1 RMKGGKEPFFVKF
14 IKSSGSSEYFFKALE
29 SIKEFQPEEH
39 LQILEE
45 ETALNIKENDK
56 SLYICDPFGGVVFSH
71 LNKLGCRIVGP
82 QVVLYCMQS
91 QRCVPRAEYPV
102 YNMTMADVSVSCTS
116 LEKDVREEVHKYVQ
130 MMGGRVYRDL
140 NVSVTHLIAGEV
152 GSKKY
157 LVAAS
162 LKKPILLPSWV
173 KTLWDKSQQ
182 SMLRYTDVTMA
193 DYSCPVFL
201 GCTICVT
208 GLSSSERKEVQRLTS
223 AHGGQYTGQLKMNE
237 CTHLIV
243 QEPRGQKYECARKW
257 NVHCVSVRW
266 FSDSIERGY
275 CQDET
280 IYKIEAG
287 SRQSSVPSTSTP
299 TNYASKPDNNT
310 LSDVSHISNI
320 SLSGVNETAC
330 SSAMSTRLDPP
341 PDELE
346 KLDISSFQ
354 VPEDLLDGCR
364 IYLCGF
370 SGRKLDKMRR
380 LINCGGGVRF
390 NQLNE
395 DVTHVILGENNDE
408 LKHFLDKTAHR
419 PHVVT
424 AKWLLES
431 FRKGYLHPVE
441 QYIPLNYQLLEKPVV
456 EQPGMKSVLPRN
468 NNLLKKEAVTVKK
481 PQEAA
486 EDYFL
491 SQYVNNDS
499 TLGCLFFFPHSDE
512 AEKLTPGTFNDVT
525 HLTAQGQDPSSASDV
540 FLGESSALA
549 EGGLFVRKRFLLL
562 GFGEED
568 ESCLV
573 DIIKENAGQV
583 LPLQS
588 RTIADYAVVPLLG
601 CTVKQTV
608 GDVVTNT
615 WLIMCVEQQLLLDPQ
630 SNPLF
635 TPVPVMEAAAPLEG
649 CVLSFSQFTGVER
662 DSLVYLAGLLG
673 ARVQEFFVRKA
684 NAKKGMFASTHLVVR
699 EPDGSKYEAAK
710 KWNLPAVTVAWLLQ
724 SARTGKRADE
734 SKFLVENAE
743 AEDQE
748 SSITQLS
755 KTPATVKSP
764 DPEQP
769 TYLLEAG
776 KKTAVTPLD
785 INRFQSKAFQAVI
798 SHHIGRTTPS
808 AQGGL
813 PQKEPSLHL
822 DTPSKFLSK
831 DKLFK
836 PSFDVKDALAA
847 LETPGGPDKKT
858 RKLSTPLSEVIGR
871 NLKLALANSTRNVV
885 ALGASPQLA
894 TAQPDTE
901 EEPKPLADVV
911 IYVSKKLSK
920 KQSELN
926 AVAASLGAD
935 YRWCFDE
942 TVTHFIYKGGQNDSN
957 KEYKAVKERGI
968 HIVSEHWLLESA
980 QEYKRL
986 PESLF
991 PHTYNPKMSLDIS
1004 AVQDIRLTSSRKLP
1018 STGKPAEENEIIS
1031 VDEDDAEDDV
1041 TADQIKEEVITE
1053 EERTAAS
1060 ESKGVLTQALEM
1072 RENFQR
1078 QLQEIMSAT
1087 SLVKPQ
1093 GQRGSLS
1100 RSSCDGSPTTPD
1112 STRSVRNGRSRVLE
1126 ALRQSR
1132 QALADINTE
1141 PSQSEQIIWDDPTA
1155 REERARLVSNFQ
1167 WPNSPS
1173 QYTEQGQ
1180 SNASKNTDE
1189 SAFRRSLADAEIAAM
1204 APPEAG
1210 QGDLTEGP
1218 KNPVCRDPETPIKEH
1233 LTPTPQ
1239 APSIAFPLANPP
1251 VAPQP
1256 KDKAA
1261 TEDEEAD
1268 QEPEKHRKFQLSSLN
1283 PQERFDYCHLI
1294 EELGGTV
1301 LEKQCFDP
1309 SCTHIVVGHPL
1320 RNEKFLA
1327 SMAAGKWVLHR
1338 SYLEA
1343 CRGAG
1348 CFVQA
1353 QDYEW
1358 GSSSILNVL
1367 TGINVNQRKLALAA
1381 MRWRK
1386 KIHKGRQETGAVEG
1400 AFSGWKVILNV
1411 DQTKEAGFRRL
1422 LQSGG
1427 AKVFSGHSLSLF
1439 KEATHL
1445 FADFSKLKPEDSRVN
1460 VAEAAAQGVNC
1471 LKPEYIADYLIQ
1483 DPPPPME
1490 SYCLPEAGPYL
1501 QSNTEPGLS
1510 QKRKA
1515 PGETSG
1521 VKRSRIH

>member
-1 RMKGGKEPFFVKF
+1 MKGSKEPFLVKF
-14 IKSSGSSEYFFKALE
+14 IKSSENSEYFFKALE
-29 SIKEFQPEEH
+29 SIKEFQSEEH

-56 SLYICDPFGGVVFSH
+56 SLYICDPFRGVVFNH
-71 LNKLGCRIVGP
+71 LKKLGCRIVGP

-102 YNMTMADVSVSCTS
+102 YNMTMADVTVSCTS
-116 LEKDVREEVHKYVQ
+116 LEKDVREEIHKYVQ

-182 SMLRYTDVTMA
+182 SIMRYTDVNME
-193 DYSCPVFL
+193 DYTCPVFL

-208 GLSSSERKEVQRLTS
+208 GLSSSDRKEVQRLT
-223 AHGGQYTGQLKMNE
+223 AEHGGQYTGQLKMNE

-243 QEPRGQKYECARKW
+243 QEPKGQKYECAKKW
-257 NVHCVSVRW
+257 NVHCVSVQW
-266 FSDSIERGY
+266 FSDSIEKGF

-280 IYKIEAG
+280 IYKIEGG
-287 SRQSSVPSTSTP
+287 SKLNNAPSTSTP
-299 TNYASKPDNNT
+299 TNHASKPDNHT
-310 LSDVSHISNI
+310 LSDVSRISNI
-320 SLSGVNETAC
+320 TLSGVNETAC
-330 SSAMSTRLDPP
+330 SSAMGSRMDPL

-346 KLDISSFQ
+346 NLDISSFQ
-354 VPEDLLDGCR
+354 APEDLLDGCR

-390 NQLNE
+390 DQLNE
-395 DVTHVILGENNDE
+395 DVTHVILGENTDE
-408 LKHFLDKTAHR
+408 LNHFLDKTAHR

-424 AKWLLES
+424 PKWLLES
-431 FRKGYLHPVE
+431 FKKGYLHPVE
-441 QYIPLNYQLLEKPVV
+441 KYIPLNYQLLENPIL
-456 EQPGMKSVLPRN
+456 EQPGMKSILPKN
-468 NNLLKKEAVTVKK
+468 NSLLKKEAVNVTKHQK
-481 PQEAA
+481 AA
-486 EDYFL
+486 EDDFL
-491 SQYVNNDS
+491 SLYVNNDS
-499 TLGCLFFFPHSDE
+499 TLDE
-512 AEKLTPGTFNDVT
+512 VEKLTSRTFSDVT
-525 HLTAQGQDPSSASDV
+525 HLTVQGESQSSVSNNS
-540 FLGESSALA
+540 LRESSALV
-549 EGGLFVRKRFLLL
+549 EGGLFVRKRFLIL

-568 ESCLV
+568 ESCIV
-573 DIIKENAGQV
+573 DIIKENAGKI
-583 LPLQS
+583 LPPES

-601 CTVKQTV
+601 CTVKPTV

-615 WLIMCVEQQLLLDPQ
+615 WLITCVEQQLLLDPQ

-635 TPVPVMEAAAPLEG
+635 TPVPVMEGVTPLED
-649 CVLSFSQFTGVER
+649 CVLSFSQFTGAER

-699 EPDGSKYEAAK
+699 QPDGSKYEAAK

-743 AEDQE
+743 AEDKE

-755 KTPATVKSP
+755 KTATTVKSP
-764 DPEQP
+764 DSEQSA
-769 TYLLEAG
+769 YLLEAG

-798 SHHIGRTTPS
+798 SHHIGKKTTPLV
-808 AQGGL
+808 QREL

-847 LETPGGPDKKT
+847 LETPGGPDQKT
-858 RKLSTPLSEVIGR
+858 RKPSTPLSEVIGR
-871 NLKLALANSTRNVV
+871 NLKLALVNSTRHTA
-885 ALGASPQLA
+885 ALTASPQLT
-894 TAQPDTE
+894 TAQPEVE
-901 EEPKPLADVV
+901 EESKPLADVV

-942 TVTHFIYKGGQNDSN
+942 TVTHFIYKGGQNDNN
-957 KEYKAVKERGI
+957 KEYKSVKERGI

-980 QEYKRL
+980 REYKRL

-1004 AVQDIRLTSSRKLP
+1004 AVQDVRLSSSSKLP
-1018 STGKPAEENEIIS
+1018 STGKPAEENEIIP

-1041 TADQIKEEVITE
+1041 TTDQIKETVTTGE
-1053 EERTAAS
+1053 EQIVTS
-1060 ESKGVLTQALEM
+1060 ESKGGEFLTQALEM

-1100 RSSCDGSPTTPD
+1100 RNSFDGSPTTPD

-1180 SNASKNTDE
+1180 SNINKNTDE
-1189 SAFRRSLADAEIAAM
+1189 SAFKGPLAGAEIAGTAV
-1204 APPEAG
+1204 PESG
-1210 QGDLTEGP
+1210 DGDLTEGL
-1218 KNPVCRDPETPIKEH
+1218 KNPICRDPETPIKEH
-1233 LTPTPQ
+1233 LIPTPQ

-1256 KDKAA
+1256 KDKAV
-1261 TEDEEAD
+1261 TEDEKAD
-1268 QEPEKHRKFQLSSLN
+1268 EEPEKHRKFQLSSLN

-1294 EELGGTV
+1294 EELGGIV

-1353 QDYEW
+1353 
-1358 GSSSILNVL
+1358 
-1367 TGINVNQRKLALAA
+1367 
-1381 MRWRK
+1381 
-1386 KIHKGRQETGAVEG
+1386 
-1400 AFSGWKVILNV
+1400 
-1411 DQTKEAGFRRL
+1411 
-1422 LQSGG
+1422 
-1427 AKVFSGHSLSLF
+1427 
-1439 KEATHL
+1439 
-1445 FADFSKLKPEDSRVN
+1445 
-1460 VAEAAAQGVNC
+1460 
-1471 LKPEYIADYLIQ
+1471 
-1483 DPPPPME
+1483 
-1490 SYCLPEAGPYL
+1490 
-1501 QSNTEPGLS
+1501 
-1510 QKRKA
+1510 
-1515 PGETSG
+1515 
-1521 VKRSRIH
+1521 

>member
-1 RMKGGKEPFFVKF
+1 MRSSKEPFFVKF
-14 IKSSGSSEYFFKALE
+14 IKSSGSSEYFSKALE
-29 SIKEFQPEEH
+29 SIKEFQSEEH

-45 ETALNIKENDK
+45 ETVLNIKENDK
-56 SLYICDPFGGVVFSH
+56 SLYICDPFQGVGFSH
-71 LNKLGCRIVGP
+71 LKKLGCRIVGP

-102 YNMTMADVSVSCTS
+102 YNMTMADVTVSCTS

-130 MMGGRVYRDL
+130 MMGGCIYRDL
-140 NVSVTHLIAGEV
+140 NMSVTHLIAGEV

-162 LKKPILLPSWV
+162 LKKPVLLPSWV

-182 SMLRYTDVTMA
+182 RIMRYTDVNME
-193 DYSCPVFL
+193 DYACPVFL

-208 GLSSSERKEVQRLTS
+208 GLSSSDRKEVQRLT
-223 AHGGQYTGQLKMNE
+223 AEHGGQYTGQLKMNE

-243 QEPRGQKYECARKW
+243 QEPKGQKYECARKW
-257 NVHCVSVRW
+257 NVHCVSVQW
-266 FSDSIERGY
+266 FSDSIKKGF

-280 IYKIEAG
+280 MYRIEAG
-287 SRQSSVPSTSTP
+287 SKLHNAPSTSTP
-299 TNYASKPDNNT
+299 TNDTSKPHNHT

-320 SLSGVNETAC
+320 NLSGVNETAC
-330 SSAMSTRLDPP
+330 SSAMSSRLDPL

-346 KLDISSFQ
+346 NLDISSFQ
-354 VPEDLLDGCR
+354 APEDLLDGCR

-419 PHVVT
+419 PHIVT

-431 FRKGYLHPVE
+431 FGKGCLCPVE
-441 QYIPLNYQLLEKPVV
+441 HYIPLNYQLLENPIL
-456 EQPGMKSVLPRN
+456 EQPGMKSIFPKKTS
-468 NNLLKKEAVTVKK
+468 LLKKDAVNMVKHQK
-481 PQEAA
+481 AA
-486 EDYFL
+486 EDDFL
-491 SQYVNNDS
+491 SQYVNNYP
-499 TLGCLFFFPHSDE
+499 TLDE
-512 AEKLTPGTFNDVT
+512 VEKLTSRTFSDVT
-525 HLTAQGQDPSSASDV
+525 NLTAQGENQPSVCNGSLA
-540 FLGESSALA
+540 ESSALA
-549 EGGLFVRKRFLLL
+549 EGGLFFRKRFLLL
-562 GFGEED
+562 GFDEED
-568 ESCLV
+568 ESCIA
-573 DIIKENAGQV
+573 DIIKDNAGEV

-601 CTVKQTV
+601 CTVKATV

-615 WLIMCVEQQLLLDPQ
+615 WLITCVEQQVLLDIR

-635 TPVPVMEAAAPLEG
+635 TPVLVMEGATPLED
-649 CVLSFSQFTGVER
+649 CVLSFSQFIGAER
-662 DSLVYLAGLLG
+662 DSLVYLAGVLG

-684 NAKKGMFASTHLVVR
+684 SAKKGMFASTHLVVR
-699 EPDGSKYEAAK
+699 EPNGSKYEAAK
-710 KWNLPAVTVAWLLQ
+710 KWTLPAVTVAWLLQ

-743 AEDQE
+743 PEG
-748 SSITQLS
+748 SFITQLS

-764 DPEQP
+764 DSEP
-769 TYLLEAG
+769 THLLEAG
-776 KKTAVTPLD
+776 KKGAVTPLD

-798 SHHIGRTTPS
+798 SHHTGKTTPV
-808 AQGGL
+808 AQGGPL
-813 PQKEPSLHL
+813 QKEPSLHL

-836 PSFDVKDALAA
+836 PSFDVKDALEA
-847 LETPGGPDKKT
+847 LETPRGPEQKT

-871 NLKLALANSTRNVV
+871 NLKLALASSTTQAA
-885 ALGASPQLA
+885 ALSASPQLA
-894 TAQPDTE
+894 AAQPEVE
-901 EEPKPLADVV
+901 EEPKPLADAV

-920 KQSELN
+920 RQRELN

-942 TVTHFIYKGGQNDSN
+942 TVTHFIYKGGQNDNN
-957 KEYKAVKERGI
+957 KEYKSVKERGI

-980 QEYKRL
+980 REYKRL

-1004 AVQDIRLTSSRKLP
+1004 AVQDIRFSSCSSKPL
-1018 STGKPAEENEIIS
+1018 STGKPAEENEIIP
-1031 VDEDDAEDDV
+1031 VDEDDADDDV
-1041 TADQIKEEVITE
+1041 TTDQIKEMVAIGE
-1053 EERTAAS
+1053 EQAVAS

-1072 RENFQR
+1072 REDFQR
-1078 QLQEIMSAT
+1078 QLQELMSAT

-1100 RSSCDGSPTTPD
+1100 RSSFDGSPATPD
-1112 STRSVRNGRSRVLE
+1112 SARSVRNGRSRVLE

-1155 REERARLVSNFQ
+1155 REERARLVSNLQ

-1173 QYTEQGQ
+1173 QYLEQGQ
-1180 SNASKNTDE
+1180 SNTNKNMDE
-1189 SAFRRSLADAEIAAM
+1189 SVLKGSVPYAEMTAV
-1204 APPEAG
+1204 PEAG
-1210 QGDLTEGP
+1210 DGDVIEGL
-1218 KNPVCRDPETPIKEH
+1218 KNPICRSPETPIKDN
-1233 LTPTPQ
+1233 LIPTPQ

-1251 VAPQP
+1251 VAPEP
-1256 KDKAA
+1256 KEKVV
-1261 TEDEEAD
+1261 TEDKKADEET
-1268 QEPEKHRKFQLSSLN
+1268 EKLRKFQLSSLN

-1294 EELGGTV
+1294 EELGGIV
-1301 LEKQCFDP
+1301 LEKQYFDP
-1309 SCTHIVVGHPL
+1309 GCTHIVVGHPL

-1348 CFVQA
+1348 CFVQEE
-1353 QDYEW
+1353 DYEW
-1358 GSSSILNVL
+1358 GSNSVLNVL
-1367 TGINVNQRKLALAA
+1367 SGINVNQKKLALAA

-1386 KIHKGRQETGAVEG
+1386 RIQKGSQETGIVEG

-1427 AKVFSGHSLSLF
+1427 AKVFSGHSVSLF

-1445 FADFSKLKPEDSRVN
+1445 FADFSKLKPDDSRVN

-1490 SYCLPEAGPYL
+1490 SYRLPEAESYL
-1501 QSNTEPGLS
+1501 QNNSDLGTGLS

-1515 PGETSG
+1515 LGEMSR

>member
-1 RMKGGKEPFFVKF
+1 RMKGSKEPFLVKFVKA
-14 IKSSGSSEYFFKALE
+14 SGSSEYFCKALE
-29 SIKEFQPEEH
+29 SIKEFQSEEH

-45 ETALNIKENDK
+45 ETALGIKENDK
-56 SLYICDPFGGVVFSH
+56 SLYICDPFKGSVFNH
-71 LNKLGCRIVGP
+71 LKKLGCRIVGP
-82 QVVLYCMQS
+82 QAVLYCMQS

-102 YNMTMADVSVSCTS
+102 FNMTMADVTVSCTS

-140 NVSVTHLIAGEV
+140 NISVTHLIAGEV

-173 KTLWDKSQQ
+173 KTLWEKSQQ
-182 SMLRYTDVTMA
+182 SIIRYTDINME
-193 DYSCPVFL
+193 DYACPVFL

-208 GLSSSERKEVQRLTS
+208 GLSSSDRKEVQRLTVE
-223 AHGGQYTGQLKMNE
+223 HGGQYTGQLKMNE

-243 QEPRGQKYECARKW
+243 QEPKGQKYECAKKW
-257 NVHCVSVRW
+257 NVHCVSVQW
-266 FSDSIERGY
+266 FSDSIEKGFS
-275 CQDET
+275 QDET
-280 IYKIEAG
+280 MYKVEAG
-287 SRQSSVPSTSTP
+287 SKLSSTPSTSTP
-299 TNYASKPDNNT
+299 TNNT
-310 LSDVSHISNI
+310 SNHISNI
-320 SLSGVNETAC
+320 NLSGVNETAC
-330 SSAMSTRLDPP
+330 SSAMSSRLDPS
-341 PDELE
+341 PDELGN
-346 KLDISSFQ
+346 LDISSFQ
-354 VPEDLLDGCR
+354 APEDLLDGCR

-380 LINCGGGVRF
+380 LVNCGGGVRF

-395 DVTHVILGENNDE
+395 DVTHVILGEHNDD
-408 LKHFLDKTAHR
+408 LKHFLDKTTHR
-419 PHVVT
+419 PHIVT
-424 AKWLLES
+424 AKWLLDTFS
-431 FRKGYLHPVE
+431 KGFLLPVE
-441 QYIPLNYQLLEKPVV
+441 QYIPLNYQLIENPIL
-456 EQPGMKSVLPRN
+456 EQPGVKPVLPKN
-468 NNLLKKEAVTVKK
+468 NTLLKKEATDIKQHQK
-481 PQEAA
+481 AD
-486 EDYFL
+486 EDDFL

-499 TLGCLFFFPHSDE
+499 TLVE
-512 AEKLTPGTFNDVT
+512 AEKVTSGNFSNVT
-525 HLTAQGQDPSSASDV
+525 HLSVQEENQSSVCNGS
-540 FLGESSALA
+540 LA
-549 EGGLFVRKRFLLL
+549 EASAVAEDHLFVRKRFLLL
-562 GFGEED
+562 GFGEEE
-568 ESCLV
+568 ESCIADL
-573 DIIKENAGQV
+573 IKENAGKVVQ
-583 LPLQS
+583 PQS
-588 RTIADYAVVPLLG
+588 RTVADYAVVPLLG
-601 CTVKQTV
+601 CTVKPTV

-615 WLIMCVEQQLLLDPQ
+615 WLITCVEQQLLLDPQ
-630 SNPLF
+630 SSPLF
-635 TPVPVMEAAAPLEG
+635 TPVPVMEGATPLEG
-649 CVLSFSQFTGVER
+649 CVLSFSQFTGAER

-673 ARVQEFFVRKA
+673 ARVQEFFVRRA
-684 NAKKGMFASTHLVVR
+684 NAKKGMFASTHLVVK

-710 KWNLPAVTVAWLLQ
+710 KWGLPAVTIAWLLQ

-734 SKFLVENAE
+734 SKFLVDKADAE
-743 AEDQE
+743 ETE
-748 SSITQLS
+748 KCFSISSDS
-755 KTPATVKSP
+755 
-764 DPEQP
+764 PEQP

-776 KKTAVTPLD
+776 KKPPVTPLD
-785 INRFQSKAFQAVI
+785 MNRFQSKAFQTVI
-798 SHHIGRTTPS
+798 SHHIEKKTTPF
-808 AQGGL
+808 AEGAL

-847 LETPGGPDKKT
+847 LETPGNLCQKS

-871 NLKLALANSTRNVV
+871 NLKLALANSTRPTA
-885 ALGASPQLA
+885 ALTSSPQLKS
-894 TAQPDTE
+894 AQPELEQED
-901 EEPKPLADVV
+901 PKPLADVV
-911 IYVSKKLSK
+911 ICVSKKLSK
-920 KQSELN
+920 RQSELN

-942 TVTHFIYKGGQNDSN
+942 TVTHFIYKGGQNDNN
-957 KEYKAVKERGI
+957 KEYRSVKERGI

-1004 AVQDIRLTSSRKLP
+1004 AVHEARFSSPGRLP
-1018 STGKPAEENEIIS
+1018 STGKNAEE
-1031 VDEDDAEDDV
+1031 DELLEFPV
-1041 TADQIKEEVITE
+1041 TFPCLPCSSPDFVGLVFSLE
-1053 EERTAAS
+1053 
-1060 ESKGVLTQALEM
+1060 VLTQTLEM

-1087 SLVKPQ
+1087 SIVKPQ
-1093 GQRGSLS
+1093 GPRGSLS
-1100 RSSCDGSPTTPD
+1100 RNSFDGSPTTPD
-1112 STRSVRNGRSRVLE
+1112 GPRSVRNGRSRVLE

-1132 QALADINTE
+1132 QALTDLNTE

-1173 QYTEQGQ
+1173 QYTEQVP
-1180 SNASKNTDE
+1180 SNVSKNMDE
-1189 SAFRRSLADAEIAAM
+1189 PAFRSLADSELAQQTCYG
-1204 APPEAG
+1204 PEAG
-1210 QGDLTEGP
+1210 DGDVTADP
-1218 KNPVCRDPETPIKEH
+1218 KNPVCRDPETPRKEDK
-1233 LTPTPQ
+1233 LIPTPQ

-1256 KDKAA
+1256 KEKVKDEKA
-1261 TEDEEAD
+1261 DE
-1268 QEPEKHRKFQLSSLN
+1268 EPEKQRKFQLSSLN

-1294 EELGGTV
+1294 EELGGIV

-1348 CFVQA
+1348 YFVQEE
-1353 QDYEW
+1353 DYEW
-1358 GSSSILNVL
+1358 GSDSILNVL
-1367 TGINVNQRKLALAA
+1367 SGINVNQKKLALAA

-1386 KIHKGRQETGAVEG
+1386 KIHKGRQETGVVEG

-1427 AKVFSGHSLSLF
+1427 AKVFSGHSGALF

-1460 VAEAAAQGVNC
+1460 VAEAAAQGVSC

-1483 DPPPPME
+1483 EPPPPME
-1490 SYCLPEAGPYL
+1490 SYCLPEAESNL
-1501 QSNTEPGLS
+1501 QNNKELGTGLS

-1515 PGETSG
+1515 TGERSRA
-1521 VKRSRIH
+1521 KRSRIH

>member
-1 RMKGGKEPFFVKF
+1 MKGSKEPFFVKF
-14 IKSSGSSEYFFKALE
+14 VKSSGNSEYFFKALE
-29 SIKEFQPEEH
+29 SIKEFQSEEH

-45 ETALNIKENDK
+45 KTALNIKENDK
-56 SLYICDPFGGVVFSH
+56 SLYICDPFRGIVFSH
-71 LNKLGCRIVGP
+71 LKKLGCRIVGP

-102 YNMTMADVSVSCTS
+102 YNMTMADVTVSCTS

-130 MMGGRVYRDL
+130 IMGGRVYRDL

-182 SMLRYTDVTMA
+182 SIMRYTDVNME
-193 DYSCPVFL
+193 DYACPVFL

-208 GLSSSERKEVQRLTS
+208 GLSSSDRKEVQRLT
-223 AHGGQYTGQLKMNE
+223 AEHGGQYTGQLKMNE

-243 QEPRGQKYECARKW
+243 QEPKGQKYECAKKW
-257 NVHCVSVRW
+257 NVHCVSVQW
-266 FSDSIERGY
+266 FSDSIEKGF
-275 CQDET
+275 CQDEKM
-280 IYKIEAG
+280 YKIEAG
-287 SRQSSVPSTSTP
+287 SKLSNTPSTSTP
-299 TNYASKPDNNT
+299 TNHASKPDNHT

-320 SLSGVNETAC
+320 NLSGVNETAC
-330 SSAMSTRLDPP
+330 SSAMSSRLDPL

-346 KLDISSFQ
+346 NLDISSFQ
-354 VPEDLLDGCR
+354 PSEDLLDGCR
-364 IYLCGF
+364 VYLCGF
-370 SGRKLDKMRR
+370 SGRKLDKLRR

-431 FRKGYLHPVE
+431 FSKGYLHPVE
-441 QYIPLNYQLLEKPVV
+441 QYIPLNYQLLENPIL
-456 EQPGMKSVLPRN
+456 EQPGMKSMLPKN
-468 NNLLKKEAVTVKK
+468 KCLLKKEAVNVIKHQK
-481 PQEAA
+481 AA
-486 EDYFL
+486 EDDFL

-499 TLGCLFFFPHSDE
+499 TLV
-512 AEKLTPGTFNDVT
+512 EKLTSRTFNDVT
-525 HLTAQGQDPSSASDV
+525 HLTVQGENQSSVCNGS
-540 FLGESSALA
+540 LGESSALA

-562 GFGEED
+562 GFDEED
-568 ESCLV
+568 ESCIA
-573 DIIKENAGQV
+573 DIIKENAGKI

-601 CTVKQTV
+601 CTVKPTV

-615 WLIMCVEQQLLLDPQ
+615 WLITCVEQQLLLDPQ

-635 TPVPVMEAAAPLEG
+635 TPVPVTEGVTPLED
-649 CVLSFSQFTGVER
+649 CVLSFSQFTGAER

-743 AEDQE
+743 AEGWLLA
-748 SSITQLS
+748 T
-755 KTPATVKSP
+755 ATVKSP
-764 DPEQP
+764 DSEQP

-798 SHHIGRTTPS
+798 SHHIGKTTPL

-847 LETPGGPDKKT
+847 LETPGGPDQKT
-858 RKLSTPLSEVIGR
+858 RKLSTPLSEVISR
-871 NLKLALANSTRNVV
+871 NLKLALANSTRHTV
-885 ALGASPQLA
+885 ALTASPQLS
-894 TAQPDTE
+894 TAQPEVE

-942 TVTHFIYKGGQNDSN
+942 TVTHFIYKGGQNDNN
-957 KEYKAVKERGI
+957 KEYKSVKERGI

-1004 AVQDIRLTSSRKLP
+1004 AVQDVKLSSSSKL
-1018 STGKPAEENEIIS
+1018 STGKPAEENEIIP

-1041 TADQIKEEVITE
+1041 TTDQIKETDTTGE
-1053 EERTAAS
+1053 EQILTS

-1100 RSSCDGSPTTPD
+1100 RNSFDGSPTTPD

-1180 SNASKNTDE
+1180 NNASKNMNE
-1189 SAFRRSLADAEIAAM
+1189 SAFKGSLADAEIAGIAV
-1204 APPEAG
+1204 PEAG
-1210 QGDLTEGP
+1210 DGDLIEGL
-1218 KNPVCRDPETPIKEH
+1218 KNPVCRDPETPIKDH
-1233 LTPTPQ
+1233 LIPTPQ

-1256 KDKAA
+1256 KEKAV
-1261 TEDEEAD
+1261 TEDEKAD
-1268 QEPEKHRKFQLSSLN
+1268 EEPEKHRKFQLSSLN

-1294 EELGGTV
+1294 EELGGIV

-1348 CFVQA
+1348 CFVQEE
-1353 QDYEW
+1353 DYEW
-1358 GSSSILNVL
+1358 GSNSILNVL
-1367 TGINVNQRKLALAA
+1367 PGINVNQKKLALAA

-1386 KIHKGRQETGAVEG
+1386 KIHKGRQETGIVEG

-1411 DQTKEAGFRRL
+1411 DQSKEAGFRRL

-1427 AKVFSGHSLSLF
+1427 AKVFSGHSVILF

-1445 FADFSKLKPEDSRVN
+1445 FADFSKLKPDDARVN

-1490 SYCLPEAGPYL
+1490 SYCLPEAESYL
-1501 QSNTEPGLS
+1501 QNNTELGTGLS
-1510 QKRKA
+1510 QKRRA
-1515 PGETSG
+1515 LGEMSR

>member
-1 RMKGGKEPFFVKF
+1 RMKGGEEPSFVKF
-14 IKSSGSSEYFFKALE
+14 IKSSGNSEYFFKALE
-29 SIKEFQPEEH
+29 SIKEFQSEEH
-39 LQILEE
+39 LQILDEK
-45 ETALNIKENDK
+45 TALNIKENDK
-56 SLYICDPFGGVVFSH
+56 SLYICDPFRGAVFDH
-71 LNKLGCRIVGP
+71 LRKLSCRIVGP

-102 YNMTMADVSVSCTS
+102 YNMTMADVIVSCTS
-116 LEKDVREEVHKYVQ
+116 LEKDVREEVHQYVQ

-182 SMLRYTDVTMA
+182 SMLRYTEVGTA
-193 DYSCPVFL
+193 AFACPVFL

-208 GLSSSERKEVQRLTS
+208 GLSSADRREVQRLV
-223 AHGGQYTGQLKMNE
+223 AQHGGHYTGQLKINE

-243 QEPRGQKYECARKW
+243 QEPKGQKYECAKKW
-257 NVHCVSVRW
+257 NVHCVSVQW
-266 FSDSIERGY
+266 FSDSIEKGY

-280 IYKIEAG
+280 IYKVETGAK
-287 SRQSSVPSTSTP
+287 QSSMPSTSTP
-299 TNYASKPDNNT
+299 VNLASKPNNHT

-320 SLSGVNETAC
+320 NLSGVNETM
-330 SSAMSTRLDPP
+330 SSSMSSRLDPAS
-341 PDELE
+341 DELE
-346 KLDISSFQ
+346 NLDISSFQ
-354 VPEDLLDGCR
+354 APEDLLDGCR

-395 DVTHVILGENNDE
+395 DVTHVILGENNNE

-419 PHVVT
+419 PHIVT
-424 AKWLLES
+424 GKWLLDS
-431 FRKGYLHPVE
+431 FSKGYLHPVE
-441 QYIPLNYQLLEKPVV
+441 QYIPLNYQLLENPVL
-456 EQPGMKSVLPRN
+456 ERAGMKSVLPKDN
-468 NNLLKKEAVTVKK
+468 KFLKKEAESVAK

-491 SQYVNNDS
+491 SQYVNEDS
-499 TLGCLFFFPHSDE
+499 TTDE
-512 AEKLTPGTFNDVT
+512 TLTTRTFNDVT
-525 HLTAQGQDPSSASDV
+525 HLTAQGENQSSTCDV
-540 FLGESSALA
+540 SLGESSALA
-549 EGGLFVRKRFLLL
+549 EEGLFGRKTFLLL

-568 ESCLV
+568 ESCIA
-573 DIIKENAGQV
+573 DIVKENAGRV

-588 RTIADYAVVPLLG
+588 RSIADYAVVPLLG

-615 WLIMCVEQQLLLDPQ
+615 WLITCVEQQLLLDPQ

-635 TPVPVMEAAAPLEG
+635 TPVPVMEGATPLEG

-684 NAKKGMFASTHLVVR
+684 NAKKGMLASTHLVVR
-699 EPDGSKYEAAK
+699 QPAGSKYEAAK
-710 KWNLPAVTVAWLLQ
+710 KWDLPAVGASWLLR
-724 SARTGKRADE
+724 SARTGWRADE

-743 AEDQE
+743 PEDME
-748 SSITQLS
+748 SSVTQLS

-764 DPEQP
+764 DSERPA
-769 TYLLEAG
+769 YLLEAG
-776 KKTAVTPLD
+776 KNPTVTPLD

-798 SHHIGRTTPS
+798 SHHIGKTIPL

-847 LETPGGPDKKT
+847 LETPGGANQRT
-858 RKLSTPLSEVIGR
+858 RKLSTPLSEVISR
-871 NLKLALANSTRNVV
+871 NLKLALANSTRHTV
-885 ALGASPQLA
+885 ALSASPQLTA
-894 TAQPDTE
+894 AQPEVE
-901 EEPKPLADVV
+901 EEPKPLANVV
-911 IYVSKKLSK
+911 ICVSKKLSK
-920 KQSELN
+920 KQRNLN
-926 AVAASLGAD
+926 AIAASLGAD

-942 TVTHFIYKGGQNDSN
+942 TVTHFIYKGGQNDNN
-957 KEYKAVKERGI
+957 KEYKSVKERGV

-980 QEYKRL
+980 QEHKRL

-1004 AVQDIRLTSSRKLP
+1004 TVQDVSLTSSSKLP
-1018 STGKPAEENEIIS
+1018 LTGKSTEENQVIL
-1031 VDEDDAEDDV
+1031 VDEDDAEDI
-1041 TADQIKEEVITE
+1041 TTDQIKAVVTAE
-1053 EERTAAS
+1053 EEQTVTN

-1072 RENFQR
+1072 RENFQK

-1087 SLVKPQ
+1087 SLVKPP

-1100 RSSCDGSPTTPD
+1100 RSSLDGSPATPD
-1112 STRSVRNGRSRVLE
+1112 SGRSVRNGRSRVLE

-1132 QALADINTE
+1132 QALTDVNTE
-1141 PSQSEQIIWDDPTA
+1141 PSQSEQIVWDDPTA

-1173 QYTEQGQ
+1173 QYNEQGLN
-1180 SNASKNTDE
+1180 NANKNMEE
-1189 SAFRRSLADAEIAAM
+1189 SAFKRSLTDTELAAL
-1204 APPEAG
+1204 PEARH
-1210 QGDLTEGP
+1210 GDLVEDP
-1218 KNPVCRDPETPIKEH
+1218 KNPVCIDPETPVKDH
-1233 LTPTPQ
+1233 LIPTPQ

-1256 KDKAA
+1256 KEEAA
-1261 TEDEEAD
+1261 TEDKAEE
-1268 QEPEKHRKFQLSSLN
+1268 EPEKNRKFQLSSLN

-1294 EELGGTV
+1294 EELGGIV

-1353 QDYEW
+1353 QGYEW

-1367 TGINVNQRKLALAA
+1367 PGINVNQKKLALAA

-1386 KIHKGRQETGAVEG
+1386 KIHKGMQETGVVEG

-1427 AKVFSGHSLSLF
+1427 AKVFSGHSASLF
-1439 KEATHL
+1439 KEVTHL
-1445 FADFSKLKPEDSRVN
+1445 FADFSKLKPDDTRVN
-1460 VAEAAAQGVNC
+1460 VAEAAAQGVRC

-1483 DPPPPME
+1483 DPPPPVE
-1490 SYCLPEAGPYL
+1490 SYCLPEAGSCL
-1501 QSNTEPGLS
+1501 QNNTEVGTGSS

-1515 PGETSG
+1515 QEEISG

>member
-1 RMKGGKEPFFVKF
+1 MKGSKEPLFVKF

-29 SIKEFQPEEH
+29 SIGEFQSEEH

-45 ETALNIKENDK
+45 EAALNIKQNDK
-56 SLYICDPFGGVVFSH
+56 SLYICDPFRGVVFSH
-71 LNKLGCRIVGP
+71 LKKLGCRIVGP

-102 YNMTMADVSVSCTS
+102 YSMTMADVTVSCTS

-130 MMGGRVYRDL
+130 MMGGYVCRDL
-140 NVSVTHLIAGEV
+140 SLSVTHLIAGEV

-162 LKKPILLPSWV
+162 LKKPILLPTWV

-182 SMLRYTDVTMA
+182 SMMRYTDVNMG
-193 DYSCPVFL
+193 DYACPVFL

-208 GLSSSERKEVQRLTS
+208 GLSSSDRKEVQRLTTE
-223 AHGGQYTGQLKMNE
+223 HGGQYTGQLKMNE

-243 QEPRGQKYECARKW
+243 QEPKGQKYECAKKW
-257 NVHCVSVRW
+257 NVHCVSVQW
-266 FSDSIERGY
+266 FSDSIEKGF

-287 SRQSSVPSTSTP
+287 SKMGNTPATSTP
-299 TNYASKPDNNT
+299 TNHASEANNHA

-320 SLSGVNETAC
+320 NSSGVNETAC
-330 SSAMSTRLDPP
+330 SSAMSSRLDPV

-346 KLDISSFQ
+346 NLNISSFQ
-354 VPEDLLDGCR
+354 GLEDLLDGCR

-380 LINCGGGVRF
+380 LINCGGGIRF

-395 DVTHVILGENNDE
+395 DVTHVILGESNDE
-408 LKHFLDKTAHR
+408 LKHFLDKTTHR
-419 PHVVT
+419 PHIVT

-431 FRKGYLHPVE
+431 FSKGYLHPVE
-441 QYIPLNYQLLEKPVV
+441 QYIPLNYQLLENPIL
-456 EQPGMKSVLPRN
+456 EQCGMKSVLPKN
-468 NNLLKKEAVTVKK
+468 NNLLKKEVNAIKHQK
-481 PQEAA
+481 AA
-486 EDYFL
+486 EDDFL

-499 TLGCLFFFPHSDE
+499 TLDE
-512 AEKLTPGTFNDVT
+512 TEKLISTTFKDVT
-525 HLTAQGQDPSSASDV
+525 HLTAQGENQFSICSDS
-540 FLGESSALA
+540 LRESSALA

-562 GFGEED
+562 GFGEEE
-568 ESCLV
+568 ESCIT
-573 DIIKENAGQV
+573 DIIKENAGKI
-583 LPLQS
+583 LSLQS
-588 RTIADYAVVPLLG
+588 RTVADYAVVPLLG
-601 CTVKQTV
+601 CMVKQTV

-615 WLIMCVEQQLLLDPQ
+615 WLITCVEQQLLLDPQ
-630 SNPLF
+630 SSPLF
-635 TPVPVMEAAAPLEG
+635 TPVTVMEGVTPLED
-649 CVLSFSQFTGVER
+649 CVLSFSQFTGAER

-710 KWNLPAVTVAWLLQ
+710 RWNLPAVTVAWLLQ

-743 AEDQE
+743 AEGTE
-748 SSITQLS
+748 SSITRLS
-755 KTPATVKSP
+755 MTPTTIKST
-764 DPEQP
+764 DLEQP
-769 TYLLEAG
+769 AYLLEAG
-776 KKTAVTPLD
+776 KKPAVTPLD
-785 INRFQSKAFQAVI
+785 VNKFRSKAFQAVM
-798 SHHIGRTTPS
+798 SHHTGKTTPL
-808 AQGGL
+808 AHGGP

-847 LETPGGPDKKT
+847 LETPGDPDEKS

-871 NLKLALANSTRNVV
+871 NLKLALANSTRHTV
-885 ALGASPQLA
+885 ALTASPQL
-894 TAQPDTE
+894 TVAQPEVE
-901 EEPKPLADVV
+901 EEPKLLADVV

-920 KQSELN
+920 RQSELN
-926 AVAASLGAD
+926 TIAASLGAD

-942 TVTHFIYKGGQNDSN
+942 TVTHFIYKGGQNDNN

-980 QEYKRL
+980 QECRRL

-1004 AVQDIRLTSSRKLP
+1004 AVQDVTLSSSKLP
-1018 STGKPAEENEIIS
+1018 STGKPAEENEIIP
-1031 VDEDDAEDDV
+1031 VDEDDAEDDG
-1041 TADQIKEEVITE
+1041 TTDQIKETVTTGE
-1053 EERTAAS
+1053 EQIVTS

-1087 SLVKPQ
+1087 LLVKPQ

-1100 RSSCDGSPTTPD
+1100 RNSFDGSPATPA
-1112 STRSVRNGRSRVLE
+1112 SARSVRSGRSRLLE

-1132 QALADINTE
+1132 QAVTDINTE

-1155 REERARLVSNFQ
+1155 REERARLVSNLQ

-1173 QYTEQGQ
+1173 TEQ
-1180 SNASKNTDE
+1180 
-1189 SAFRRSLADAEIAAM
+1189 AA
-1204 APPEAG
+1204 PEAG
-1210 QGDLTEGP
+1210 VGDVTEGV
-1218 KNPVCRDPETPIKEH
+1218 NSPVCRDPETPIKDD
-1233 LTPTPQ
+1233 LIPTPQ

-1256 KDKAA
+1256 KEKAV
-1261 TEDEEAD
+1261 TEDEKAEE
-1268 QEPEKHRKFQLSSLN
+1268 EPEKQRKFQLSSLN

-1294 EELGGTV
+1294 EELGGIV

-1309 SCTHIVVGHPL
+1309 SCTHVVVGHPL

-1348 CFVQA
+1348 CFVQEE
-1353 QDYEW
+1353 DYEW
-1358 GSSSILNVL
+1358 GSNSILNVL
-1367 TGINVNQRKLALAA
+1367 PGINVNQKKLALAA
-1381 MRWRK
+1381 LRWRK
-1386 KIHKGRQETGAVEG
+1386 KIDKGRQETGVVEG

-1427 AKVFSGHSLSLF
+1427 AKVFSGHSMSLF

-1445 FADFSKLKPEDSRVN
+1445 FADFSKLKSDDTRVN
-1460 VAEAAAQGVNC
+1460 IAEAAAQGVNC

-1483 DPPPPME
+1483 DPPPPMD
-1490 SYCLPEAGPYL
+1490 SYCLLEAESYL
-1501 QSNTEPGLS
+1501 QNNTELRLGLS

-1515 PGETSG
+1515 LGEISG
-1521 VKRSRIH
+1521 VKRSRTH

>member
-14 IKSSGSSEYFFKALE
+14 IRSSGNSAYFLKALE
-29 SIKEFQPEEH
+29 SIKEFQSEER

-56 SLYICDPFGGVVFSH
+56 SLYICDPFRGIVFNH
-71 LNKLGCRIVGP
+71 LKKLGCRIVGP

-91 QRCVPRAEYPV
+91 QQCVPRAEYPV
-102 YNMTMADVSVSCTS
+102 YNMTMADVTISCTS

-182 SMLRYTDVTMA
+182 SIMRYTDVNME
-193 DYSCPVFL
+193 DYACPVFL

-208 GLSSSERKEVQRLTS
+208 GLSSSDRREVQRLT
-223 AHGGQYTGQLKMNE
+223 AEHGGQYTGQLKMNE

-243 QEPRGQKYECARKW
+243 QEPKGQKYECAKKW
-257 NVHCVSVRW
+257 NVHCVSVQW
-266 FSDSIERGY
+266 FSDSIERGF

-280 IYKIEAG
+280 IYKIEAR
-287 SRQSSVPSTSTP
+287 SKLSNTPSTSTP
-299 TNYASKPDNNT
+299 TGHASKPDTHT

-320 SLSGVNETAC
+320 NLSNVNETAY
-330 SSAMSTRLDPP
+330 SSAMSSRLDPP

-346 KLDISSFQ
+346 NLDISSFQ
-354 VPEDLLDGCR
+354 APEDLLDGCR
-364 IYLCGF
+364 
-370 SGRKLDKMRR
+370 LDKMRR

-408 LKHFLDKTAHR
+408 LKHFLDKTPHR

-431 FRKGYLHPVE
+431 FSKGYLRPVE
-441 QYIPLNYQLLEKPVV
+441 QYIPLNYQLLENTIL
-456 EQPGMKSVLPRN
+456 EQPGVKSVLPKN
-468 NNLLKKEAVTVKK
+468 NSLLKKEAVNVIRHHK
-481 PQEAA
+481 AA
-486 EDYFL
+486 EDDFL
-491 SQYVNNDS
+491 SQYVNNNS
-499 TLGCLFFFPHSDE
+499 TSVE
-512 AEKLTPGTFNDVT
+512 AEKLRSGGFNDIT
-525 HLTAQGQDPSSASDV
+525 HMTVQEENHSSVCNGS
-540 FLGESSALA
+540 LGEPSALV
-549 EGGLFVRKRFLLL
+549 EGGLFARKRFLLL
-562 GFGEED
+562 GFSEED
-568 ESCLV
+568 ESCIA
-573 DIIKENAGQV
+573 DIIKENAGKI

-601 CTVKQTV
+601 CSVKPTVS
-608 GDVVTNT
+608 DVVTNT
-615 WLIMCVEQQLLLDPQ
+615 WLVTCVEEQLLLDPQ

-635 TPVPVMEAAAPLEG
+635 TPVPVMEGVTPLVD
-649 CVLSFSQFTGVER
+649 CVLSFSQFTGAER

-684 NAKKGMFASTHLVVR
+684 NAKKGMFASTHLVVK

-734 SKFLVENAE
+734 SKFLVEKAD
-743 AEDQE
+743 AEDEE
-748 SSITQLS
+748 SSITELS
-755 KTPATVKSP
+755 KTPATTKSP
-764 DPEQP
+764 DSPERP

-776 KKTAVTPLD
+776 KKPAVTPLD

-798 SHHIGRTTPS
+798 SHHIGKTTTPL

-847 LETPGGPDKKT
+847 LETPGGLGQKN

-871 NLKLALANSTRNVV
+871 NLKLALANSTRNTEAVT
-885 ALGASPQLA
+885 ASPELKA
-894 TAQPDTE
+894 AQPEVE

-911 IYVSKKLSK
+911 ICVSKKLSK

-942 TVTHFIYKGGQNDSN
+942 TVTHFIYKGGQNDNN
-957 KEYKAVKERGI
+957 KEYRSVRERGI

-1004 AVQDIRLTSSRKLP
+1004 AVQDVRLSSSGKLP
-1018 STGKPAEENEIIS
+1018 STGKPAEENEIIP

-1041 TADQIKEEVITE
+1041 TTDQIKEAVSTGE
-1053 EERTAAS
+1053 EQIVTS

-1087 SLVKPQ
+1087 SIVKPQ

-1100 RSSCDGSPTTPD
+1100 RSSFDGSPATPD

-1132 QALADINTE
+1132 QALTDINTE

-1173 QYTEQGQ
+1173 QYTEQVQ
-1180 SNASKNTDE
+1180 SNVNKNMDE
-1189 SAFRRSLADAEIAAM
+1189 STFKGSIADAEIAGIAI
-1204 APPEAG
+1204 PEAG
-1210 QGDLTEGP
+1210 DGDSIEGL
-1218 KNPVCRDPETPIKEH
+1218 KNPVCRDPEMPVKDH
-1233 LTPTPQ
+1233 LIPTPQ

-1256 KDKAA
+1256 KEKAV
-1261 TEDEEAD
+1261 TEDETTE
-1268 QEPEKHRKFQLSSLN
+1268 EPEKHRKFQLSSLN

-1294 EELGGTV
+1294 EELGGIV

-1353 QDYEW
+1353 CNLIEKLEEDYEW
-1358 GSSSILNVL
+1358 GSNSILNVL
-1367 TGINVNQRKLALAA
+1367 SGINVNQKKLALAA

-1386 KIHKGRQETGAVEG
+1386 KIHRGRQETGIAEG

-1427 AKVFSGHSLSLF
+1427 AKVFSGHSAPLF

-1445 FADFSKLKPEDSRVN
+1445 FADFSKLKPGDTRVN

-1483 DPPPPME
+1483 EPPPLME
-1490 SYCLPEAGPYL
+1490 SYCLPEAESYFQNNKELG
-1501 QSNTEPGLS
+1501 TGLS

-1515 PGETSG
+1515 LGEMSR

>member
-1 RMKGGKEPFFVKF
+1 RMKGGQEPFFVKF
-14 IKSSGSSEYFFKALE
+14 IKSSGNSECFFKALE

-45 ETALNIKENDK
+45 ETAISIKENDK
-56 SLYICDPFGGVVFSH
+56 SLYICDPFRGGVFNH
-71 LNKLGCRIVGP
+71 LKKLGCRIVGP

-91 QRCVPRAEYPV
+91 QCCVPRAECPV
-102 YNMTMADVSVSCTS
+102 YNMTMADVTVSCTS
-116 LEKDVREEVHKYVQ
+116 LEKDIREEVHRYVQ

-173 KTLWDKSQQ
+173 KMLWDKSQQ
-182 SMLRYTDVTMA
+182 SMMRYTDVSMEEHI
-193 DYSCPVFL
+193 CPVFL

-208 GLSSSERKEVQRLTS
+208 GLSSSSRKEVQRLT
-223 AHGGQYTGQLKMNE
+223 AEHGGQYTGQLKMNE

-243 QEPRGQKYECARKW
+243 QEPKGQKYECAKKW
-257 NVHCVSVRW
+257 NVHCVSLQW

-280 IYKIEAG
+280 MYKIEAG
-287 SRQSSVPSTSTP
+287 SKRSNMPSTSTP
-299 TNYASKPDNNT
+299 TNQASKLDNHT

-320 SLSGVNETAC
+320 SSSRVCETTC
-330 SSAMSTRLDPP
+330 SSAMSSRQDPL

-346 KLDISSFQ
+346 NFDISSFQ
-354 VPEDLLDGCR
+354 APEELLDGCR
-364 IYLCGF
+364 IFLCGF
-370 SGRKLDKMRR
+370 SGRNLDKMIR

-408 LKHFLDKTAHR
+408 LNHFLVKTPYR
-419 PHVVT
+419 PHIVT

-431 FRKGYLHPVE
+431 FSKGYLHPVE
-441 QYIPLNYQLLEKPVV
+441 QYIPLNYQLLENPIL
-456 EQPGMKSVLPRN
+456 EQPGIQSVFPKN
-468 NNLLKKEAVTVKK
+468 NNLLKKEAANDTQHQK
-481 PQEAA
+481 AD

-491 SQYVNNDS
+491 SQYVTNDS
-499 TLGCLFFFPHSDE
+499 TLDE
-512 AEKLTPGTFNDVT
+512 VEKLTSRTFSDVT
-525 HLTAQGQDPSSASDV
+525 HLTVQGENQSSICDV
-540 FLGESSALA
+540 SLGESSVLA

-568 ESCLV
+568 ESCIV
-573 DIIKENAGQV
+573 DIIKENAGKV
-583 LPLQS
+583 LPVQS

-601 CTVKQTV
+601 CVVKPTV

-615 WLIMCVEQQLLLDPQ
+615 WLITCVEQQLLLDPQ

-635 TPVPVMEAAAPLEG
+635 TPVPVMEGATPLED
-649 CVLSFSQFTGVER
+649 CVLSFSQFTGAER
-662 DSLVYLAGLLG
+662 DSLVYLSGLLG

-684 NAKKGMFASTHLVVR
+684 NAKKGMLASTHLVVR

-743 AEDQE
+743 AEDKE
-748 SSITQLS
+748 SLITQIS

-764 DPEQP
+764 DSGQP

-798 SHHIGRTTPS
+798 SNIGKTIPLE
-808 AQGGL
+808 QGGL

-847 LETPGGPDKKT
+847 LETPGRPNQNS

-871 NLKLALANSTRNVV
+871 NLKLALANSTRHTV
-885 ALGASPQLA
+885 AVSASPQL
-894 TAQPDTE
+894 TASQPEVE

-926 AVAASLGAD
+926 AIAASLGAD

-942 TVTHFIYKGGQNDSN
+942 TVTHFIYKGGQNDNN
-957 KEYKAVKERGI
+957 KEYKSVKERGI
-968 HIVSEHWLLESA
+968 HIVSEHWILESA
-980 QEYKRL
+980 QECKRL

-1004 AVQDIRLTSSRKLP
+1004 AVQDVRPSSSSKLP
-1018 STGKPAEENEIIS
+1018 STGKPAEENEIIP

-1041 TADQIKEEVITE
+1041 TTDQIKETVTTRE
-1053 EERTAAS
+1053 EQIVYS
-1060 ESKGVLTQALEM
+1060 KSKGVLTQALEM

-1100 RSSCDGSPTTPD
+1100 RNSFDGSPTTPD
-1112 STRSVRNGRSRVLE
+1112 STRSLRNGRSRVLE

-1132 QALADINTE
+1132 QALTDINTE

-1173 QYTEQGQ
+1173 QYTEQGP
-1180 SNASKNTDE
+1180 SNANKNMDE
-1189 SAFRRSLADAEIAAM
+1189 PAFQGSVADAEIAGM
-1204 APPEAG
+1204 AVPEAG
-1210 QGDLTEGP
+1210 HGDSIEGL
-1218 KNPVCRDPETPIKEH
+1218 KNPVCRDPETPIKDH
-1233 LTPTPQ
+1233 LIPTPQ

-1251 VAPQP
+1251 VAPEP
-1256 KDKAA
+1256 KEEAV
-1261 TEDEEAD
+1261 TEDKKAGE
-1268 QEPEKHRKFQLSSLN
+1268 EPEKHRKFQLSSLN
-1283 PQERFDYCHLI
+1283 PQERVDYCLLI
-1294 EELGGTV
+1294 EELGGII

-1353 QDYEW
+1353 YYEW
-1358 GSSSILNVL
+1358 GSNSILNVL
-1367 TGINVNQRKLALAA
+1367 PEINVNQRKLALAA
-1381 MRWRK
+1381 VRWRK
-1386 KIHKGRQETGAVEG
+1386 KIHKGKQETGIVEG

-1427 AKVFSGHSLSLF
+1427 AKVFSGHSVSLF

-1445 FADFSKLKPEDSRVN
+1445 FADFSKLRPDDTKVN

-1483 DPPPPME
+1483 DPPPPVE
-1490 SYCLPEAGPYL
+1490 SYCLPEAGSYL
-1501 QSNTEPGLS
+1501 QNNTELGTGLS

-1515 PGETSG
+1515 LGEKSG

>member
-1 RMKGGKEPFFVKF
+1 MKGRKEPFFVKF
-14 IKSSGSSEYFFKALE
+14 VKSSGNSEYFFKALE
-29 SIKEFQPEEH
+29 SIKEFQSEEH

-56 SLYICDPFGGVVFSH
+56 SLYICDPFRGGVFNH
-71 LNKLGCRIVGP
+71 LKKLGCRIVGP

-91 QRCVPRAEYPV
+91 QRCVPRAEHPV
-102 YNMTMADVSVSCTS
+102 YNMTMADVTVSCTS
-116 LEKDVREEVHKYVQ
+116 LEKDVREEIHKYVQ
-130 MMGGRVYRDL
+130 MMGGCVYRDL

-173 KTLWDKSQQ
+173 KTLWNKSQQ
-182 SMLRYTDVTMA
+182 SIMRYTDVNME
-193 DYSCPVFL
+193 DYACPVFL

-208 GLSSSERKEVQRLTS
+208 GLSSSDRREVQRLT
-223 AHGGQYTGQLKMNE
+223 AEHGGQYTGQLKMNE

-243 QEPRGQKYECARKW
+243 QEPKGQKYECAKKW
-257 NVHCVSVRW
+257 NVHCVSVQW
-266 FSDSIERGY
+266 FSDSIEKGF

-280 IYKIEAG
+280 MYKVEAG
-287 SRQSSVPSTSTP
+287 SKLSRTPCTSTP
-299 TNYASKPDNNT
+299 TNNTSKPDNHT

-320 SLSGVNETAC
+320 NLSGVNETAC
-330 SSAMSTRLDPP
+330 SSAMSSRLDPL

-346 KLDISSFQ
+346 NVDISSFRA
-354 VPEDLLDGCR
+354 PDDLLDGCR

-370 SGRKLDKMRR
+370 SGKKLDKMRR

-431 FRKGYLHPVE
+431 FSKGYLHPVE
-441 QYIPLNYQLLEKPVV
+441 QYIPLNYQLLENPIL
-456 EQPGMKSVLPRN
+456 EQHGMKSILPKKTS
-468 NNLLKKEAVTVKK
+468 LSKKEAVNVIKHQKAT
-481 PQEAA
+481 
-486 EDYFL
+486 DDDFL
-491 SQYVNNDS
+491 SQYVNNNS
-499 TLGCLFFFPHSDE
+499 TLDV
-512 AEKLTPGTFNDVT
+512 AEKLTSTTVSDVT
-525 HLTAQGQDPSSASDV
+525 HLTVQGENQSSICNGS
-540 FLGESSALA
+540 LGESSALT
-549 EGGLFVRKRFLLL
+549 EQGLFARKRFLLL

-568 ESCLV
+568 ESCIS
-573 DIIKENAGQV
+573 DIIVENAGKV
-583 LPLQS
+583 LSLQS

-601 CTVKQTV
+601 CTVKLTV

-615 WLIMCVEQQLLLDPQ
+615 WLITCVEQQLLLDPQ

-635 TPVPVMEAAAPLEG
+635 TPVPVMEGVTPLED
-649 CVLSFSQFTGVER
+649 CVLSFSQFTGAER

-743 AEDQE
+743 AEDKE

-755 KTPATVKSP
+755 KTPATIKSP
-764 DPEQP
+764 DSEQP

-785 INRFQSKAFQAVI
+785 INRLQSKAFQAVI
-798 SHHIGRTTPS
+798 SHHIEKKTTPLV
-808 AQGGL
+808 QGGL

-822 DTPSKFLSK
+822 DTPSKFLYE
-831 DKLFK
+831 DKFFK

-847 LETPGGPDKKT
+847 LETPGGPDQKT

-871 NLKLALANSTRNVV
+871 NLKLAQANSTRHAVD
-885 ALGASPQLA
+885 LTASPQL
-894 TAQPDTE
+894 TVAQPEVE
-901 EEPKPLADVV
+901 EEPQPLADVV

-935 YRWCFDE
+935 YRWCFDD
-942 TVTHFIYKGGQNDSN
+942 TVTHFIYKGGQNDNN
-957 KEYKAVKERGI
+957 KEYKSVKERGI

-1004 AVQDIRLTSSRKLP
+1004 AVQEVRLSSSSKLP
-1018 STGKPAEENEIIS
+1018 STGKPAEENEIIP
-1031 VDEDDAEDDV
+1031 VGEDDDDEGDITTDEIKEVV
-1041 TADQIKEEVITE
+1041 TAGEEQTVT
-1053 EERTAAS
+1053 S
-1060 ESKGVLTQALEM
+1060 EAKGVLTQALEM

-1100 RSSCDGSPTTPD
+1100 RNGSDGLPSTPD
-1112 STRSVRNGRSRVLE
+1112 STRSVRNGRSRALE

-1180 SNASKNTDE
+1180 SNANKNVDE
-1189 SAFRRSLADAEIAAM
+1189 SAFKGSLADAEIAAI
-1204 APPEAG
+1204 AVPEAG
-1210 QGDLTEGP
+1210 DGDLMEGL
-1218 KNPVCRDPETPIKEH
+1218 KNPACRDPETPIKDH
-1233 LTPTPQ
+1233 LIPTPQ

-1256 KDKAA
+1256 KEKAV
-1261 TEDEEAD
+1261 TEDEKAD
-1268 QEPEKHRKFQLSSLN
+1268 EEPEKQRKFQLSSLN
-1283 PQERFDYCHLI
+1283 PPERFDYCHLI
-1294 EELGGTV
+1294 EELGGIV

-1348 CFVQA
+1348 CFVQEE
-1353 QDYEW
+1353 DYEW
-1358 GSSSILNVL
+1358 GSNSILNVL
-1367 TGINVNQRKLALAA
+1367 PGINVNQKKLALAA

-1386 KIHKGRQETGAVEG
+1386 RIHKGRQETGIVEG

-1427 AKVFSGHSLSLF
+1427 AKVFPGHSVSLF

-1445 FADFSKLKPEDSRVN
+1445 FADFSKLKPDDPRVD

-1490 SYCLPEAGPYL
+1490 SYCLPEAGSYL
-1501 QSNTEPGLS
+1501 QSNTGLETGLS

-1515 PGETSG
+1515 PGAMSR

>member
-1 RMKGGKEPFFVKF
+1 RMKGGKEPSFVKF
-14 IKSSGSSEYFFKALE
+14 ITSSGNSEYFFKALE
-29 SIKEFQPEEH
+29 SIKEFQSEEH

-56 SLYICDPFGGVVFSH
+56 SLYICDPFRGIVFNH
-71 LNKLGCRIVGP
+71 LKKLSCRIVGP
-82 QVVLYCMQS
+82 QVVLYCMQA

-102 YNMTMADVSVSCTS
+102 YNMTMADVTVSCTS
-116 LEKDVREEVHKYVQ
+116 LEKDVREEVHQYVQ

-182 SMLRYTDVTMA
+182 SLLRYTDVNMA
-193 DYSCPVFL
+193 DYTCPVFL

-208 GLSSSERKEVQRLTS
+208 GLSSSDRKEVQRLT
-223 AHGGQYTGQLKMNE
+223 AEHGGQYTGQLKINE

-243 QEPRGQKYECARKW
+243 QEPKGQKYECAKKW
-257 NVHCVSVRW
+257 NVHCVSVQW
-266 FSDSIERGY
+266 FSDSIEKGY

-287 SRQSSVPSTSTP
+287 AKQSMPSTSTP
-299 TNYASKPDNNT
+299 MNHVSKPNNHT

-320 SLSGVNETAC
+320 SLSGVNETTC
-330 SSAMSTRLDPP
+330 SSSTSSRLDPP

-346 KLDISSFQ
+346 NLDTSSFQ
-354 VPEDLLDGCR
+354 APEDLLDGCR

-395 DVTHVILGENNDE
+395 DVTHVILGENSDE
-408 LKHFLDKTAHR
+408 LKHFLNKTTHR

-424 AKWLLES
+424 GRWLLES
-431 FRKGYLHPVE
+431 FSKGYLHPVE
-441 QYIPLNYQLLEKPVV
+441 QYIPLNYQLLENPVL
-456 EQPGMKSVLPRN
+456 ERPGIKSVLPKD
-468 NNLLKKEAVTVKK
+468 NNLLKKEAISVAK

-486 EDYFL
+486 EDYLL
-491 SQYVNNDS
+491 SQYVNNNS
-499 TLGCLFFFPHSDE
+499 TSGE
-512 AEKLTPGTFNDVT
+512 VETLTTRTFDDVT
-525 HLTAQGQDPSSASDV
+525 HLTAQGGNQSSTCDV
-540 FLGESSALA
+540 SLGESSVLT
-549 EGGLFVRKRFLLL
+549 EGGLFLRKTFLLL

-568 ESCLV
+568 ESCIA
-573 DIIKENAGQV
+573 DIIKENAGKV

-615 WLIMCVEQQLLLDPQ
+615 WLITCVEQQLLLDPQ

-635 TPVPVMEAAAPLEG
+635 TPVPVMEGVTPLED
-649 CVLSFSQFTGVER
+649 CVLSFSQFTGAER

-699 EPDGSKYEAAK
+699 QPDGSKYEAAK

-743 AEDQE
+743 AEDNE
-748 SSITQLS
+748 SSVTQLS

-764 DPEQP
+764 VSEQP
-769 TYLLEAG
+769 TCLLEAG
-776 KKTAVTPLD
+776 KNPTVTPLD

-798 SHHIGRTTPS
+798 SHHIGKTTPLT
-808 AQGGL
+808 QGGL

-847 LETPGGPDKKT
+847 LETPGGPDQKT
-858 RKLSTPLSEVIGR
+858 RKLSTPLSEVISR
-871 NLKLALANSTRNVV
+871 NLKLALANSTRHTV
-885 ALGASPQLA
+885 ALSASPQLTA
-894 TAQPDTE
+894 AQPEVE
-901 EEPKPLADVV
+901 EEPKPLANVV

-926 AVAASLGAD
+926 TIAASLGAD

-942 TVTHFIYKGGQNDSN
+942 SVTHFIYKGGQNDNN
-957 KEYKAVKERGI
+957 KEYKSVKERGV

-980 QEYKRL
+980 QEHKRL

-1004 AVQDIRLTSSRKLP
+1004 TVQDVRVASSSKLP
-1018 STGKPAEENEIIS
+1018 LTGKPAEENEIIL
-1031 VDEDDAEDDV
+1031 VDEDDAEDDL
-1041 TADQIKEEVITE
+1041 TTDQIKETVTAE
-1053 EERTAAS
+1053 EEQIVTS

-1100 RSSCDGSPTTPD
+1100 RNSLDGSPTTPD
-1112 STRSVRNGRSRVLE
+1112 SARSVRNGRSRVLE

-1132 QALADINTE
+1132 QALTDVNTE
-1141 PSQSEQIIWDDPTA
+1141 PSQSEQIVWDDPTA

-1173 QYTEQGQ
+1173 QYTEQGL
-1180 SNASKNTDE
+1180 NNTNKNVEE
-1189 SAFRRSLADAEIAAM
+1189 SAFKRSFTDAEIAGM
-1204 APPEAG
+1204 AVPEAG
-1210 QGDLTEGP
+1210 HGDVVEGL
-1218 KNPVCRDPETPIKEH
+1218 KNPVCIDPETPVKDH
-1233 LTPTPQ
+1233 LIPTPQ

-1256 KDKAA
+1256 KEKAA
-1261 TEDEEAD
+1261 TEDEKAD
-1268 QEPEKHRKFQLSSLN
+1268 EEPEKPRKFQLSSLN

-1294 EELGGTV
+1294 EELGGIV

-1367 TGINVNQRKLALAA
+1367 PGINVNQKKLALAA

-1386 KIHKGRQETGAVEG
+1386 KIHKGRQETGIVEG

-1427 AKVFSGHSLSLF
+1427 AKVFSGHSASLF
-1439 KEATHL
+1439 KEVTHL
-1445 FADFSKLKPEDSRVN
+1445 FADFSKLKPDDTRVN

-1483 DPPPPME
+1483 DPPPPVE
-1490 SYCLPEAGPYL
+1490 SYCLPEAGSSL
-1501 QSNTEPGLS
+1501 RNNTEVGTGLS

-1515 PGETSG
+1515 LEEMSG

>member
-1 RMKGGKEPFFVKF
+1 RMRNSKDPFFVKF
-14 IKSSGSSEYFFKALE
+14 IKSSGSSEYFSKALE
-29 SIKEFQPEEH
+29 SIKEFQSEEH

-45 ETALNIKENDK
+45 ETVLNIKENDK
-56 SLYICDPFGGVVFSH
+56 SLYICDPFRGMGFNH
-71 LNKLGCRIVGP
+71 LKKLGCRIVGP

-91 QRCVPRAEYPV
+91 QRCVPRAEHPV
-102 YNMTMADVSVSCTS
+102 YNMTMADVTVSCTS

-130 MMGGRVYRDL
+130 MMGGCVYRDL

-182 SMLRYTDVTMA
+182 GIMRYTDVNME
-193 DYSCPVFL
+193 DYACPVFL

-208 GLSSSERKEVQRLTS
+208 GLSSSDRKEVQRLT
-223 AHGGQYTGQLKMNE
+223 AEHGGQYTGQLKMNE

-243 QEPRGQKYECARKW
+243 QEPKGQKYECAKKW
-257 NVHCVSVRW
+257 NVHCVSVQW
-266 FSDSIERGY
+266 FSDSIKKGF

-280 IYKIEAG
+280 MYKIEAG
-287 SRQSSVPSTSTP
+287 SKLSNAPSTSTP
-299 TNYASKPDNNT
+299 TNDTSKPPNHT
-310 LSDVSHISNI
+310 LSDVSHISHIN
-320 SLSGVNETAC
+320 LSGVNETTAC
-330 SSAMSTRLDPP
+330 SSAMSSRLDPLS
-341 PDELE
+341 DELE
-346 KLDISSFQ
+346 NLDTSSFQ
-354 VPEDLLDGCR
+354 APEDLLDGCR

-370 SGRKLDKMRR
+370 SGRKLDKLRR

-395 DVTHVILGENNDE
+395 DVTHVIVGENNDE
-408 LKHFLDKTAHR
+408 LKHFLDETAHR
-419 PHVVT
+419 PHIVT

-431 FRKGYLHPVE
+431 FGKGCLCPVE
-441 QYIPLNYQLLEKPVV
+441 HYIPLNYQLLENPIL
-456 EQPGMKSVLPRN
+456 EQPGMKSIFPKKPS
-468 NNLLKKEAVTVKK
+468 LLKRDTVNIIKNQK
-481 PQEAA
+481 SA
-486 EDYFL
+486 EDDFL
-491 SQYVNNDS
+491 SQYANDYS
-499 TLGCLFFFPHSDE
+499 ALDE
-512 AEKLTPGTFNDVT
+512 VEKLTSRTFSDVT
-525 HLTAQGQDPSSASDV
+525 NSTAQGENQPSVCNGTLA
-540 FLGESSALA
+540 ESSALA
-549 EGGLFVRKRFLLL
+549 EGGLFFRKRFLLL
-562 GFGEED
+562 GFGEEE
-568 ESCLV
+568 ESCLA
-573 DIIKENAGQV
+573 DIIKENAGEVVPPQG
-583 LPLQS
+583 

-601 CTVKQTV
+601 CTVKATV

-615 WLIMCVEQQLLLDPQ
+615 WLITCVEQQALLDLQ

-635 TPVPVMEAAAPLEG
+635 TPVLVMEGATPLED
-649 CVLSFSQFTGVER
+649 CVLSFSQFTGAER

-684 NAKKGMFASTHLVVR
+684 SAKKGMFASTHLVVR
-699 EPDGSKYEAAK
+699 EPNGSKFEAAK

-743 AEDQE
+743 AEDTE
-748 SSITQLS
+748 TFITQLS
-755 KTPATVKSP
+755 KTPATVKSH
-764 DPEQP
+764 DSEQP
-769 TYLLEAG
+769 IHLLEAG
-776 KKTAVTPLD
+776 KKGAVTPLD

-798 SHHIGRTTPS
+798 SHHTGKTTPV
-808 AQGGL
+808 AQGGPL
-813 PQKEPSLHL
+813 QKEPSLNL
-822 DTPSKFLSK
+822 DTPSKFLSN

-836 PSFDVKDALAA
+836 PSFDVKDALEA
-847 LETPGGPDKKT
+847 LETPRGSEQRT

-871 NLKLALANSTRNVV
+871 NLKLALASSTTHAA
-885 ALGASPQLA
+885 ALTASPQLA
-894 TAQPDTE
+894 AAQPEVE
-901 EEPKPLADVV
+901 EEPKPLAGAV
-911 IYVSKKLSK
+911 IYVSKKLSTR
-920 KQSELN
+920 QRELN
-926 AVAASLGAD
+926 AAAASVGAD

-942 TVTHFIYKGGQNDSN
+942 TVTHFIYKGGQNDNN
-957 KEYKAVKERGI
+957 KEYKSVKEQGI

-980 QEYKRL
+980 RECKWL

-991 PHTYNPKMSLDIS
+991 PHTYNPKMSLNIS
-1004 AVQDIRLTSSRKLP
+1004 TVQDTRLSSSSSKPL
-1018 STGKPAEENEIIS
+1018 STGKPAEENEIIP

-1041 TADQIKEEVITE
+1041 TIDQIKETVTVGE
-1053 EERTAAS
+1053 EQIVAS

-1078 QLQEIMSAT
+1078 QLQELMSAT

-1100 RSSCDGSPTTPD
+1100 RSSFDGSPATPD
-1112 STRSVRNGRSRVLE
+1112 SARSVRNGRSRVLE

-1155 REERARLVSNFQ
+1155 REERAKLVSNLQ

-1173 QYTEQGQ
+1173 QYLEQGQ
-1180 SNASKNTDE
+1180 SNTSKTMDE
-1189 SAFRRSLADAEIAAM
+1189 SALKGSVPDAEMAGIAV
-1204 APPEAG
+1204 PEAG
-1210 QGDLTEGP
+1210 DGDVIEGL
-1218 KNPVCRDPETPIKEH
+1218 KNPICRDPETPIKDN
-1233 LTPTPQ
+1233 LIPTPQ

-1251 VAPQP
+1251 VAPEP
-1256 KDKAA
+1256 KEKVA
-1261 TEDEEAD
+1261 TEDEKAN
-1268 QEPEKHRKFQLSSLN
+1268 QETEKLRKFQLSSLN
-1283 PQERFDYCHLI
+1283 PQERIDYCHLI

-1301 LEKQCFDP
+1301 LEKQYFDP

-1358 GSSSILNVL
+1358 GSKSVLNVL
-1367 TGINVNQRKLALAA
+1367 SGINVNQKKLAVAA

-1386 KIHKGRQETGAVEG
+1386 KIHKERQETGIVEG

-1427 AKVFSGHSLSLF
+1427 AKVFSGHSAPLF

-1445 FADFSKLKPEDSRVN
+1445 FADFSKLKPDDSRVN

-1490 SYCLPEAGPYL
+1490 SYCLPEAESYL
-1501 QSNTEPGLS
+1501 QNNSDLGIGLS

-1515 PGETSG
+1515 LGEMSR

>member
-1 RMKGGKEPFFVKF
+1 MRSSKEPFFVKF
-14 IKSSGSSEYFFKALE
+14 IRSPGSSQYFSKALE
-29 SIKEFQPEEH
+29 SIKEFQSEEH

-45 ETALNIKENDK
+45 AAVLSIKENDK
-56 SLYICDPFGGVVFSH
+56 SLYICDPFSGVGFSH
-71 LNKLGCRIVGP
+71 LKKLGCRIVGP

-91 QRCVPRAEYPV
+91 QRCVPRAEHPV
-102 YNMTMADVSVSCTS
+102 YNMTMADVTVSCTS

-130 MMGGRVYRDL
+130 MMGGCVYRDL

-182 SMLRYTDVTMA
+182 GIMRYTDVNME
-193 DYSCPVFL
+193 DYACPVFL

-208 GLSSSERKEVQRLTS
+208 GLSSSDRKEVQRLT
-223 AHGGQYTGQLKMNE
+223 AEHGGQYTGQLKMNE

-243 QEPRGQKYECARKW
+243 QEPKGQKYECAKKW

-266 FSDSIERGY
+266 FSDSIKKGF

-280 IYKIEAG
+280 MYKIEAV
-287 SRQSSVPSTSTP
+287 SKLSNAPSTSTP
-299 TNYASKPDNNT
+299 TNDTSKPPNHAF
-310 LSDVSHISNI
+310 SDVSHISNI
-320 SLSGVNETAC
+320 NLSGVNETAR
-330 SSAMSTRLDPP
+330 SSAMSSRLDSVS
-341 PDELE
+341 DELE
-346 KLDISSFQ
+346 NLDISSFQ
-354 VPEDLLDGCR
+354 AAEDLLDGCR

-395 DVTHVILGENNDE
+395 DVTHVIVGDNNDE

-419 PHVVT
+419 PHIVT
-424 AKWLLES
+424 VKWLLES
-431 FRKGYLHPVE
+431 FGKGCLCPVE
-441 QYIPLNYQLLEKPVV
+441 HYIPLNYQQLENPIL
-456 EQPGMKSVLPRN
+456 EQPGMKSIFPKKTS
-468 NNLLKKEAVTVKK
+468 LLKKDAVNIKK
-481 PQEAA
+481 HQKTA
-486 EDYFL
+486 EDDFL
-491 SQYVNNDS
+491 SQYVDNYS
-499 TLGCLFFFPHSDE
+499 ALDE
-512 AEKLTPGTFNDVT
+512 VEKLTSFSDVT
-525 HLTAQGQDPSSASDV
+525 NSTAQGENQPSVCNGSLA
-540 FLGESSALA
+540 ESSALA
-549 EGGLFVRKRFLLL
+549 EGGLFFGKRFILL

-568 ESCLV
+568 ESCMA
-573 DIIKENAGQV
+573 DIIKENAGEV

-601 CTVKQTV
+601 CTVKATV

-615 WLIMCVEQQLLLDPQ
+615 WLITCVEQQALLDLR

-635 TPVPVMEAAAPLEG
+635 TPVLVMEGATPLED
-649 CVLSFSQFTGVER
+649 CVLSFSQFTGAER
-662 DSLVYLAGLLG
+662 DSLAYLAELLG

-699 EPDGSKYEAAK
+699 EPNGSKYEAAK
-710 KWNLPAVTVAWLLQ
+710 KWNLPAVTAAWLLQ

-743 AEDQE
+743 AEDME
-748 SSITQLS
+748 SFITQLS

-764 DPEQP
+764 DLEQP
-769 TYLLEAG
+769 FHLLVAG
-776 KKTAVTPLD
+776 KKPVTPLD
-785 INRFQSKAFQAVI
+785 ISRFQSKAFQAVI
-798 SHHIGRTTPS
+798 SHHIGKTTPV
-808 AQGGL
+808 AQGGPL
-813 PQKEPSLHL
+813 QEEPSLNL
-822 DTPSKFLSK
+822 DTPSKFLTQ
-831 DKLFK
+831 DKFFK
-836 PSFDVKDALAA
+836 PSFDVKDALDA
-847 LETPGGPDKKT
+847 LETPRGPEQRT
-858 RKLSTPLSEVIGR
+858 RKLSTPLSEVISR
-871 NLKLALANSTRNVV
+871 NLKLALASSTARAA
-885 ALGASPQLA
+885 ALTASPQLA
-894 TAQPDTE
+894 AAEPEVE
-901 EEPKPLADVV
+901 EEPKPLAGAV
-911 IYVSKKLSK
+911 IYVSKKLNK
-920 KQSELN
+920 RQRELN

-942 TVTHFIYKGGQNDSN
+942 TVTHFIYKGGQNDNN
-957 KEYKAVKERGI
+957 KEYKSVKERGI

-980 QEYKRL
+980 RECKRL

-1004 AVQDIRLTSSRKLP
+1004 AAQDISLSSSSKPL
-1018 STGKPAEENEIIS
+1018 STGKPAEENEIIP

-1041 TADQIKEEVITE
+1041 TTDQIKETVTVGE
-1053 EERTAAS
+1053 EQIVAS

-1078 QLQEIMSAT
+1078 QLQELMSAT
-1087 SLVKPQ
+1087 SLVKPP

-1100 RSSCDGSPTTPD
+1100 RSSFDGSPATPD
-1112 STRSVRNGRSRVLE
+1112 SAWSVRNGRSRVLE

-1155 REERARLVSNFQ
+1155 REERARLVSNLQ
-1167 WPNSPS
+1167 WPDSPS
-1173 QYTEQGQ
+1173 QYLEQGQ
-1180 SNASKNTDE
+1180 SNTNKSMDE
-1189 SAFRRSLADAEIAAM
+1189 SALKGFVPDAEMAGIAA
-1204 APPEAG
+1204 PEAG
-1210 QGDLTEGP
+1210 HGDVIESL
-1218 KNPVCRDPETPIKEH
+1218 KNPICRDPETPVKDNLI
-1233 LTPTPQ
+1233 PTPQ

-1251 VAPQP
+1251 VAPEP
-1256 KDKAA
+1256 KEKVVI
-1261 TEDEEAD
+1261 EDEKAD
-1268 QEPEKHRKFQLSSLN
+1268 EEREKLRKFQLSSLN

-1294 EELGGTV
+1294 EKLGGIV
-1301 LEKQCFDP
+1301 LEKQYFDP

-1327 SMAAGKWVLHR
+1327 SMAAGKWLLHR

-1348 CFVQA
+1348 CFVQEE
-1353 QDYEW
+1353 DYEW
-1358 GSSSILNVL
+1358 GSNSILNVL
-1367 TGINVNQRKLALAA
+1367 SGISVNQKKLALAA

-1386 KIHKGRQETGAVEG
+1386 KIHKGKQETGVVEG

-1411 DQTKEAGFRRL
+1411 DLTKEAGFRRL

-1427 AKVFSGHSLSLF
+1427 AKVFSGHSASLF

-1445 FADFSKLKPEDSRVN
+1445 FADFSKLKPDDSRVN

-1490 SYCLPEAGPYL
+1490 SYCLPEAESYL
-1501 QSNTEPGLS
+1501 QNNSDLEIGSS

-1515 PGETSG
+1515 LGEMNR

>member
-1 RMKGGKEPFFVKF
+1 RMRGGKEPFFVKF
-14 IKSSGSSEYFFKALE
+14 IKSSGNSGYFWKALE
-29 SIKEFQPEEH
+29 SIKEFQSEEH

-56 SLYICDPFGGVVFSH
+56 SLYICDPFRGIVFNH
-71 LNKLGCRIVGP
+71 LKKLGCRIVGP

-91 QRCVPRAEYPV
+91 QQCVPRAEYPV
-102 YNMTMADVSVSCTS
+102 YNMTMADVTISCTS

-140 NVSVTHLIAGEV
+140 NMSVTHLIAGEV

-162 LKKPILLPSWV
+162 LKKPILLPSWI
-173 KTLWDKSQQ
+173 KRLWDKSQQ
-182 SMLRYTDVTMA
+182 SIMRYTDVNME
-193 DYSCPVFL
+193 DYACPVFL

-208 GLSSSERKEVQRLTS
+208 GLSSSDRKEVQRLT
-223 AHGGQYTGQLKMNE
+223 AEHGGQYTGQLKMNE

-243 QEPRGQKYECARKW
+243 QEPKGQKYECAKKW
-257 NVHCVSVRW
+257 NVHCVSVQW
-266 FSDSIERGY
+266 FSDSIEKGY

-280 IYKIEAG
+280 MYKIE
-287 SRQSSVPSTSTP
+287 SKLSNTPSTSTP
-299 TNYASKPDNNT
+299 TSHASKPDAHT

-320 SLSGVNETAC
+320 NLSGINETAS
-330 SSAMSTRLDPP
+330 SSAMSSRLDPTP
-341 PDELE
+341 NELE
-346 KLDISSFQ
+346 NLDISSFQ
-354 VPEDLLDGCR
+354 APEDLLDGCR

-370 SGRKLDKMRR
+370 SGRKLDKMKR
-380 LINCGGGVRF
+380 LINFGGGVRF
-390 NQLNE
+390 DQLNE

-408 LKHFLDKTAHR
+408 LKHFLDKTPHR

-431 FRKGYLHPVE
+431 FSRGYLHPVE
-441 QYIPLNYQLLEKPVV
+441 QYIPLNYQLLESTIV
-456 EQPGMKSVLPRN
+456 EQPGVKSILPKN
-468 NNLLKKEAVTVKK
+468 NSLLKKEAVNVRKHQK
-481 PQEAA
+481 GA
-486 EDYFL
+486 EDDFL

-499 TLGCLFFFPHSDE
+499 TLVED
-512 AEKLTPGTFNDVT
+512 EKLTSGSFNDVT
-525 HLTAQGQDPSSASDV
+525 HVTVQEENHSSVYNGS
-540 FLGESSALA
+540 LGEPSALV
-549 EGGLFVRKRFLLL
+549 EGGLFARKRFLLL

-568 ESCLV
+568 ESCIA
-573 DIIKENAGQV
+573 DIIKENAGKI

-601 CTVKQTV
+601 CSVKPTV

-615 WLIMCVEQQLLLDPQ
+615 WLVTCVEEQLLLDPQ

-635 TPVPVMEAAAPLEG
+635 TPVPIMEGVTPLVD
-649 CVLSFSQFTGVER
+649 CVLSFSQFTGAER
-662 DSLVYLAGLLG
+662 ESLVYLAGLLG

-684 NAKKGMFASTHLVVR
+684 NAKKGMFASTHLVVK

-734 SKFLVENAE
+734 SKFLVENAD
-743 AEDQE
+743 AEDKE
-748 SSITQLS
+748 SSVTQLS
-755 KTPATVKSP
+755 KTPATNKSP
-764 DPEQP
+764 DSPERP

-798 SHHIGRTTPS
+798 SHHTGKMTTPP

-847 LETPGGPDKKT
+847 LETPGGVGQKN

-871 NLKLALANSTRNVV
+871 NLKLALANSTRNTE
-885 ALGASPQLA
+885 ALAASPQLKA
-894 TAQPDTE
+894 AQPEVE

-911 IYVSKKLSK
+911 ICVSKKLSK

-942 TVTHFIYKGGQNDSN
+942 TVTHFIYKGGQNDNN
-957 KEYKAVKERGI
+957 KEYRSVKERGI

-1004 AVQDIRLTSSRKLP
+1004 AVQDVRLSSSGKVP
-1018 STGKPAEENEIIS
+1018 STGKPAEENEIIP

-1041 TADQIKEEVITE
+1041 TTDQIKETVCTGE
-1053 EERTAAS
+1053 EQIVTS

-1087 SLVKPQ
+1087 SIVKPQ

-1100 RSSCDGSPTTPD
+1100 RSSFDGSPTTPD

-1132 QALADINTE
+1132 QALTDINTE

-1173 QYTEQGQ
+1173 QYTEQVQ
-1180 SNASKNTDE
+1180 SNVSKNMDE
-1189 SAFRRSLADAEIAAM
+1189 STFKGSIADAEIAGIAV
-1204 APPEAG
+1204 PEP
-1210 QGDLTEGP
+1210 GDEDFIEDL
-1218 KNPVCRDPETPIKEH
+1218 KNPVHRDPETPIKDH
-1233 LTPTPQ
+1233 LIPTPQ

-1256 KDKAA
+1256 KEKAV
-1261 TEDEEAD
+1261 TEDEKAD
-1268 QEPEKHRKFQLSSLN
+1268 EEPEKHRKFQLSSLN

-1294 EELGGTV
+1294 EELGGIV

-1358 GSSSILNVL
+1358 GSNSILSVL
-1367 TGINVNQRKLALAA
+1367 SGINVNQKKLALAA

-1386 KIHKGRQETGAVEG
+1386 KIHKGRQETGIAEG

-1427 AKVFSGHSLSLF
+1427 AKVFSGHSVSLF
-1439 KEATHL
+1439 KEVTHL
-1445 FADFSKLKPEDSRVN
+1445 FADFSKLKPGDTRVN

-1483 DPPPPME
+1483 EPPPPME
-1490 SYCLPEAGPYL
+1490 SYCLPEAESYL
-1501 QSNTEPGLS
+1501 QNKELGTGSS

-1515 PGETSG
+1515 LGEMSR
-1521 VKRSRIH
+1521 VKRSRVH

>member
-1 RMKGGKEPFFVKF
+1 MKGSKEPFFVKF
-14 IKSSGSSEYFFKALE
+14 IKSAGNSEYFFKALE
-29 SIKEFQPEEH
+29 SIKEFQSEEY

-45 ETALNIKENDK
+45 KAALSIKENDK
-56 SLYICDPFGGVVFSH
+56 SLYICDPFRGTVFNH
-71 LNKLGCRIVGP
+71 LKKLGCRIVGP
-82 QVVLYCMQS
+82 QAVLYCMQS

-102 YNMTMADVSVSCTS
+102 YNMTMADVTVSCTS

-182 SMLRYTDVTMA
+182 SIMRYTDVNME
-193 DYSCPVFL
+193 DYACPVFL

-208 GLSSSERKEVQRLTS
+208 GLSSSDRKEVQRLT
-223 AHGGQYTGQLKMNE
+223 AEHGGQYTGQLKMNE

-243 QEPRGQKYECARKW
+243 QDPKGQKYECAKKW
-257 NVHCVSVRW
+257 NVHCVSVQW
-266 FSDSIERGY
+266 FSDSIEKGF

-287 SRQSSVPSTSTP
+287 SNRSNIPSTSTP
-299 TNYASKPDNNT
+299 TNHASKPDNHT

-320 SLSGVNETAC
+320 NLSGVNETAC
-330 SSAMSTRLDPP
+330 SSAMSSRLDPL

-346 KLDISSFQ
+346 NVDISSFPA
-354 VPEDLLDGCR
+354 PEDLLDGCR

-431 FRKGYLHPVE
+431 FSKGHLHPVE
-441 QYIPLNYQLLEKPVV
+441 QYIPLNYQLLENPIL
-456 EQPGMKSVLPRN
+456 ERPGMKSVLPKN
-468 NNLLKKEAVTVKK
+468 NSVLKKEAVNVIKHQK
-481 PQEAA
+481 AA
-486 EDYFL
+486 EDDFL
-491 SQYVNNDS
+491 SLYVNNHS
-499 TLGCLFFFPHSDE
+499 TLDE
-512 AEKLTPGTFNDVT
+512 VEKLTSSTFNDVA
-525 HLTAQGQDPSSASDV
+525 HLTVQGENQSSVCNGS
-540 FLGESSALA
+540 LGESSALV

-562 GFGEED
+562 GFGDED
-568 ESCLV
+568 ESCIA
-573 DIIKENAGQV
+573 DIIKENAGKI

-601 CTVKQTV
+601 CTVKPTV

-615 WLIMCVEQQLLLDPQ
+615 WLITCVEQQLLLDPR

-635 TPVPVMEAAAPLEG
+635 TPVPVMEGVTPLEG
-649 CVLSFSQFTGVER
+649 CVLSFSQFTGAER

-699 EPDGSKYEAAK
+699 EPDGSKYGAAK
-710 KWNLPAVTVAWLLQ
+710 KWNLPAVTVAWLLE

-734 SKFLVENAE
+734 CKFLVENAE
-743 AEDQE
+743 AEDKE

-764 DPEQP
+764 DSEQP
-769 TYLLEAG
+769 TYLLEAR

-798 SHHIGRTTPS
+798 SHHIGKKTTPL

-847 LETPGGPDKKT
+847 LETPGGPDQKT

-871 NLKLALANSTRNVV
+871 NLKLALANSTRHTV
-885 ALGASPQLA
+885 ALTASPQLT
-894 TAQPDTE
+894 TAQPEAE

-911 IYVSKKLSK
+911 ICVSKKLSK

-942 TVTHFIYKGGQNDSN
+942 TVTHFIYKGGQNDNN
-957 KEYKAVKERGI
+957 KEYKSVKERGI

-1004 AVQDIRLTSSRKLP
+1004 AVQDVRLSSSSKLQ
-1018 STGKPAEENEIIS
+1018 STGKPAEDNEIIP

-1041 TADQIKEEVITE
+1041 TTDRIKEMVTTGE
-1053 EERTAAS
+1053 EQIVTS

-1100 RSSCDGSPTTPD
+1100 RNSFDGSPSTSD

-1132 QALADINTE
+1132 QALTEINTE

-1180 SNASKNTDE
+1180 SNVNKNMDE
-1189 SAFRRSLADAEIAAM
+1189 SAFKGSLADAEVAGIAV
-1204 APPEAG
+1204 PEAED
-1210 QGDLTEGP
+1210 GDLIEGL
-1218 KNPVCRDPETPIKEH
+1218 KNPVCRDPETPIKDH
-1233 LTPTPQ
+1233 LIPTPQ

-1256 KDKAA
+1256 KEKAV
-1261 TEDEEAD
+1261 TEDEKAD
-1268 QEPEKHRKFQLSSLN
+1268 EEPEKHRKFQLSSLN

-1294 EELGGTV
+1294 EELGGIV

-1348 CFVQA
+1348 CFVQEE
-1353 QDYEW
+1353 DYEW
-1358 GSSSILNVL
+1358 GSNSILDVL
-1367 TGINVNQRKLALAA
+1367 PGINVNQKKLALAA

-1386 KIHKGRQETGAVEG
+1386 KIHKGRQETGIVEG

-1427 AKVFSGHSLSLF
+1427 AKVFSGHSVSVF

-1445 FADFSKLKPEDSRVN
+1445 FADFSKLKPDDTRIN

-1490 SYCLPEAGPYL
+1490 SYCLPEAESYL
-1501 QSNTEPGLS
+1501 QNDTELGTGVS

-1515 PGETSG
+1515 LGEMSR

>member
-1 RMKGGKEPFFVKF
+1 MRSSKEPFFVKF
-14 IKSSGSSEYFFKALE
+14 IRSPGSSQYFSKALE
-29 SIKEFQPEEH
+29 SIKEFQSEEH

-45 ETALNIKENDK
+45 AAVLSIKENDK
-56 SLYICDPFGGVVFSH
+56 SLYICDPFSGVGFSH
-71 LNKLGCRIVGP
+71 LKKLGCRIVGP

-91 QRCVPRAEYPV
+91 QRCVPRAEHPV
-102 YNMTMADVSVSCTS
+102 YNMTMADVTVSCTS

-130 MMGGRVYRDL
+130 MMGGCVYRDL

-182 SMLRYTDVTMA
+182 GIMRYTDVNME
-193 DYSCPVFL
+193 DYACPVFL

-208 GLSSSERKEVQRLTS
+208 GLSSSDRKEVQRLT
-223 AHGGQYTGQLKMNE
+223 AEHGGQYTGQLKMNE

-243 QEPRGQKYECARKW
+243 QEPKGQKYECAKKW
-257 NVHCVSVRW
+257 NVHCVSVQW
-266 FSDSIERGY
+266 FSDSIKKGF

-280 IYKIEAG
+280 MYKIEAG
-287 SRQSSVPSTSTP
+287 SKLSNAPSTSTP
-299 TNYASKPDNNT
+299 TNDTSKPPNHAF
-310 LSDVSHISNI
+310 SDVSHISNI
-320 SLSGVNETAC
+320 NLSGVNETAC
-330 SSAMSTRLDPP
+330 SSAMSSRLDPVS
-341 PDELE
+341 DELE
-346 KLDISSFQ
+346 NLDISSFQ
-354 VPEDLLDGCR
+354 AAEDLLDGCR

-395 DVTHVILGENNDE
+395 DVTHVIVGDNNDE

-419 PHVVT
+419 PHIVT

-431 FRKGYLHPVE
+431 FGKGCLCPVE
-441 QYIPLNYQLLEKPVV
+441 HYIPLNYQQLENPIL
-456 EQPGMKSVLPRN
+456 EQPGMKSVFQKKTS
-468 NNLLKKEAVTVKK
+468 LLKKDAVNIIKHQKT
-481 PQEAA
+481 A
-486 EDYFL
+486 EDDFL
-491 SQYVNNDS
+491 SQYVDNYS
-499 TLGCLFFFPHSDE
+499 ALDE
-512 AEKLTPGTFNDVT
+512 VEKLTSFSDVT
-525 HLTAQGQDPSSASDV
+525 NSTAQGENQPSVCNGSLA
-540 FLGESSALA
+540 ESSALA
-549 EGGLFVRKRFLLL
+549 EGGLFFGKRFILL

-568 ESCLV
+568 ESCMAH
-573 DIIKENAGQV
+573 IIKENAGEV

-601 CTVKQTV
+601 CTVKATV

-615 WLIMCVEQQLLLDPQ
+615 WLITCVEQQALLDLR

-635 TPVPVMEAAAPLEG
+635 TPVLVMEGATPLED
-649 CVLSFSQFTGVER
+649 CVLSFSQFTGAER
-662 DSLVYLAGLLG
+662 DSLAYLAELLG

-684 NAKKGMFASTHLVVR
+684 SAKKGMFASTHLVVR
-699 EPDGSKYEAAK
+699 EPNGSKYEAAK

-743 AEDQE
+743 AEDTE
-748 SSITQLS
+748 SFITQLS

-764 DPEQP
+764 DLEQP
-769 TYLLEAG
+769 FHLLEAG
-776 KKTAVTPLD
+776 KKPVTPLD

-798 SHHIGRTTPS
+798 SHHTGKTTS
-808 AQGGL
+808 VAQGGPL
-813 PQKEPSLHL
+813 QKEPSLNL
-822 DTPSKFLSK
+822 DTPSKFLTE
-831 DKLFK
+831 DKFFK
-836 PSFDVKDALAA
+836 PSFDVKDALDA
-847 LETPGGPDKKT
+847 LETPRGPEQRT

-871 NLKLALANSTRNVV
+871 NLKLALASSTTRAA
-885 ALGASPQLA
+885 ALTASPQLA
-894 TAQPDTE
+894 AAQPEVE
-901 EEPKPLADVV
+901 EEPKPLAGAV
-911 IYVSKKLSK
+911 IYVSKKLNK
-920 KQSELN
+920 RQRELN
-926 AVAASLGAD
+926 AIAASLGAD

-942 TVTHFIYKGGQNDSN
+942 TVTHFIYKGGQNDNN
-957 KEYKAVKERGI
+957 KEYKSVKERGI

-980 QEYKRL
+980 RECKRL

-1004 AVQDIRLTSSRKLP
+1004 AAQDIRLSSSSSSKPL
-1018 STGKPAEENEIIS
+1018 STGKPAEENEIIP

-1041 TADQIKEEVITE
+1041 TTDQIKETVTVGE
-1053 EERTAAS
+1053 EQIVAS

-1078 QLQEIMSAT
+1078 QLQELMSAT
-1087 SLVKPQ
+1087 SLVKPP

-1100 RSSCDGSPTTPD
+1100 RSSFDGSPATPD
-1112 STRSVRNGRSRVLE
+1112 SARSVRNGRSRVLE

-1155 REERARLVSNFQ
+1155 REERARLVSNLQ
-1167 WPNSPS
+1167 WPDSPS
-1173 QYTEQGQ
+1173 QYLEQ
-1180 SNASKNTDE
+1180 
-1189 SAFRRSLADAEIAAM
+1189 AA
-1204 APPEAG
+1204 PEAG
-1210 QGDLTEGP
+1210 HGDVIESL
-1218 KNPVCRDPETPIKEH
+1218 KNPICRDPETPVKDNLI
-1233 LTPTPQ
+1233 PTPQ

-1251 VAPQP
+1251 VAPEP
-1256 KDKAA
+1256 KEKVVI
-1261 TEDEEAD
+1261 EDEKAD
-1268 QEPEKHRKFQLSSLN
+1268 EEREKLRKFQLSSLN

-1294 EELGGTV
+1294 EKLGGIV
-1301 LEKQCFDP
+1301 LEKQYFDP

-1348 CFVQA
+1348 CFVQEE
-1353 QDYEW
+1353 DYEW
-1358 GSSSILNVL
+1358 GSNSILNVL
-1367 TGINVNQRKLALAA
+1367 SGINVNQKKLALAA

-1386 KIHKGRQETGAVEG
+1386 KIHKGKQETGVVEG

-1411 DQTKEAGFRRL
+1411 DLTKEAGFRRL

-1427 AKVFSGHSLSLF
+1427 AKVFSGHSASLF

-1445 FADFSKLKPEDSRVN
+1445 FADFSKLKPDDSRVN

-1490 SYCLPEAGPYL
+1490 SYCLPEAESYL
-1501 QSNTEPGLS
+1501 QNNSDLEIGAS

-1515 PGETSG
+1515 LGEMNR

>member
-1 RMKGGKEPFFVKF
+1 MRSSKEPFFVKF
-14 IKSSGSSEYFFKALE
+14 IKSSGSSEYFSKALE
-29 SIKEFQPEEH
+29 SIKEFQSEEH

-45 ETALNIKENDK
+45 ETVLNIKENDK
-56 SLYICDPFGGVVFSH
+56 SLYICDPFQGVGFSH
-71 LNKLGCRIVGP
+71 LKKLGCRIVGP

-102 YNMTMADVSVSCTS
+102 YNMTMADVTVSCTS

-130 MMGGRVYRDL
+130 MMGGCIYRDL
-140 NVSVTHLIAGEV
+140 NMSVTHLIAGEV

-162 LKKPILLPSWV
+162 LKKPVLLPSWV

-182 SMLRYTDVTMA
+182 RIMRYTDVNME
-193 DYSCPVFL
+193 DYACPVFL

-208 GLSSSERKEVQRLTS
+208 GLSSSDRKEVQRLT
-223 AHGGQYTGQLKMNE
+223 AEHGGQYTGQLKMNE

-243 QEPRGQKYECARKW
+243 QEPKGQKYECARKW
-257 NVHCVSVRW
+257 NVHCVSVQW
-266 FSDSIERGY
+266 FSDSIKKGF

-280 IYKIEAG
+280 MYRIEAG
-287 SRQSSVPSTSTP
+287 SKLHNAPSTSTP
-299 TNYASKPDNNT
+299 TNDTSKPHNHT

-320 SLSGVNETAC
+320 NLSGVNETAC
-330 SSAMSTRLDPP
+330 SSAMSSRLDPL

-346 KLDISSFQ
+346 NLDISSFQ
-354 VPEDLLDGCR
+354 APEDLLDGCR

-419 PHVVT
+419 PHIVT

-431 FRKGYLHPVE
+431 FGKGCLCPVE
-441 QYIPLNYQLLEKPVV
+441 HYIPLNYQLLENPIL
-456 EQPGMKSVLPRN
+456 EQPGMKSIFPKKTS
-468 NNLLKKEAVTVKK
+468 LLKKDAVNMVKHQK
-481 PQEAA
+481 AA
-486 EDYFL
+486 EDDFL
-491 SQYVNNDS
+491 SQYVNNYP
-499 TLGCLFFFPHSDE
+499 TLDE
-512 AEKLTPGTFNDVT
+512 VEKLTSRTFSDVT
-525 HLTAQGQDPSSASDV
+525 NLTAQGENQPSVCNGSLA
-540 FLGESSALA
+540 ESSALA
-549 EGGLFVRKRFLLL
+549 EGGLFFRKRFLLL
-562 GFGEED
+562 GFDEED
-568 ESCLV
+568 ESCIA
-573 DIIKENAGQV
+573 DIIKDNAGEV

-601 CTVKQTV
+601 CTVKATV

-615 WLIMCVEQQLLLDPQ
+615 WLITCVEQQVLLDIR

-635 TPVPVMEAAAPLEG
+635 TPVLVMEGATPLED
-649 CVLSFSQFTGVER
+649 CVLSFSQFIGAER
-662 DSLVYLAGLLG
+662 DSLVYLAGVLG

-684 NAKKGMFASTHLVVR
+684 SAKKGMFASTHLVVR
-699 EPDGSKYEAAK
+699 EPNGSKYEAAK

-734 SKFLVENAE
+734 SKFLVENVE
-743 AEDQE
+743 AEG
-748 SSITQLS
+748 SFITQLS

-764 DPEQP
+764 DSEP
-769 TYLLEAG
+769 THLLEAG
-776 KKTAVTPLD
+776 KKGAVTPLD

-798 SHHIGRTTPS
+798 SHHTGKTTPV
-808 AQGGL
+808 AQGGPL
-813 PQKEPSLHL
+813 QKEPSLHL

-836 PSFDVKDALAA
+836 PSFDVKDALEA
-847 LETPGGPDKKT
+847 LETPRGPEQKT

-871 NLKLALANSTRNVV
+871 NLKLALASSTAQAA
-885 ALGASPQLA
+885 ALSASPQLA
-894 TAQPDTE
+894 AAQPEVE
-901 EEPKPLADVV
+901 EEPKPLADAV

-920 KQSELN
+920 RQRELN

-942 TVTHFIYKGGQNDSN
+942 TVTHFIYKGGQNDNN
-957 KEYKAVKERGI
+957 KEYKSVKERGI

-980 QEYKRL
+980 REYKRL

-1004 AVQDIRLTSSRKLP
+1004 AVQDIRFSSCSSKPL
-1018 STGKPAEENEIIS
+1018 STGKPAEENEIIP
-1031 VDEDDAEDDV
+1031 VDEDDADDDV
-1041 TADQIKEEVITE
+1041 TTDQIKEMVAIGE
-1053 EERTAAS
+1053 EQAVAS

-1072 RENFQR
+1072 REDFQR
-1078 QLQEIMSAT
+1078 QLQELMSAT

-1100 RSSCDGSPTTPD
+1100 RSSFDGSPATPD
-1112 STRSVRNGRSRVLE
+1112 SARSVRNGRSRVLE

-1155 REERARLVSNFQ
+1155 REERARLVSNLQ

-1173 QYTEQGQ
+1173 QYLEQGQ
-1180 SNASKNTDE
+1180 SNTNKNMDE
-1189 SAFRRSLADAEIAAM
+1189 SVLKGSVPDAEMTAV
-1204 APPEAG
+1204 PEAG
-1210 QGDLTEGP
+1210 DGDVIEGL
-1218 KNPVCRDPETPIKEH
+1218 KNPICRSPETPIKDN
-1233 LTPTPQ
+1233 LIPTPQ

-1251 VAPQP
+1251 VAPEP
-1256 KDKAA
+1256 KEKVV
-1261 TEDEEAD
+1261 TEDKKADEET
-1268 QEPEKHRKFQLSSLN
+1268 EKLRKFQLSSLN

-1294 EELGGTV
+1294 EELGGIV
-1301 LEKQCFDP
+1301 LEKQYFDP
-1309 SCTHIVVGHPL
+1309 GCTHIVVGHPL

-1353 QDYEW
+1353 CDPITRTLEEDYEW
-1358 GSSSILNVL
+1358 GSNSVLNVL
-1367 TGINVNQRKLALAA
+1367 SGINVNQKKLALAA

-1386 KIHKGRQETGAVEG
+1386 RIQKGSQETGIVEG

-1427 AKVFSGHSLSLF
+1427 AKVFSGHSVSLF

-1445 FADFSKLKPEDSRVN
+1445 FADFSKLKPDDSRVN

-1490 SYCLPEAGPYL
+1490 SYRLPEAESYL
-1501 QSNTEPGLS
+1501 QNNSDLGTGLS

-1515 PGETSG
+1515 LGEMSR